1 MSEEVNLSEES
12 NNSENEANNPEN
24 EANNSENEP
33 LDQKE
38 LLEDVAEIRQ
48 MIHQQ
53 RFAECNPMLFAIIK
67 NCPNQ
72 QPYIHRLVQGLLS
85 TVIANLSLFQRK
97 KMSSVMLGF
106 LKQDAKAIKEFEIPE
121 TTPETRAKL
130 VSEAIS
136 ELDQFLVDVEMDIRS
151 ELGVFKDLKKKG
163 EEIDVK
169 EVKPT
174 LEKFVSREA
183 MLFLNHDLSKE
194 EQDQASA
201 TLYQEWEECR
211 EKIFGRFVSSGHWN
225 DEERAEVKDTILSP
239 TVDSLTSQLLV
250 SAITLSAA
258 TVFDMGKF
266 TLLYDIYRQ
275 TDDDEVKVRALLGWL
290 LVSMNSSC
298 YEQHPDFLSFAEQLT
313 EDCKNDSDL
322 LAEIIKAQKML
333 AVTVFSEQKSI
344 DYTNDIMSSLSKR
357 FLGDLKNKVADL
369 LEADEDMR
377 NIFGVEDDEE
387 TSDEESPIR
396 SVDINTDEDGDPAL
410 NVGVDSPL
418 SMDEMMDKGI
428 DILLPQ
434 FKMLRDQTEF
444 FTHLYNWFMPFYLKN
459 PHITEALGF
468 VDEKRKFCKAF
479 CSTARSCPADAY
491 SLANLIVSH
500 PNEIPENIVDCYDDP
515 EDEEDGSKPADEEEI
530 VNEFFKEPEEHRAK
544 RIRINYIRN
553 LLRFSK
559 FYKEKD
565 ELFTILDELDDDK
578 PAYAVLAG
586 PLFQDEF
593 FDKYRMAIARYSF
606 RREFPDMVDVMLE
619 GVPCDTLEMHF
630 MKGWVCMQKEDD
642 HSLRMAVDHFKEMLK
657 MQPDM
662 KPVYLQ
668 LGICYRKLCQV
679 DEYLENFDKLME
691 FKDSFSEEE
700 LFELKLE
707 KLKFIVMNNRLEE
720 AMPLAYELDYTHPE
734 SQMAGALLTQLL
746 IKIGGEHTEGNFQ
759 KAHQRL
765 DEYFAEVNELF
776 GSFEKMKK
784 SGKDPKNMMMQAMD
798 LFFKMMKND
807 KAAEAYNN
815 YSLGLLA
822 LIEHQP
828 KKAVGPFFRA
838 YAYYEDKDQDVF
850 FEVLREDY
858 KWLKN
863 YGCSFTDIM
872 IIYNQ
877 VVAEHQQ
884 SQEELKKY
892 ADKSE

>member
-12 NNSENEANNPEN
+12 NNPE
-24 EANNSENEP
+24 EDV
-33 LDQKE
+33 LDQDF
-38 LLEDVAEIRQ
+38 LLEKVDEMRDL
-48 MIHQQ
+48 IHQQ
-53 RFAECNPMLFAIIK
+53 RFTECKPILVAIFE
-67 NCPNQ
+67 NCPNHKQ
-72 QPYIHRLVQGLLS
+72 YMRRLMHGLLK
-85 TVIANLSLFQRK
+85 TVLANMSLLQCK
-97 KMSSVMLGF
+97 KLPDDMLGF
-106 LKQDAKAIKEFEIPE
+106 LKQYVKPSEELDIPE
-121 TTPETRAKL
+121 MTPEARTKFVFGA
-130 VSEAIS
+130 VS
-136 ELDQFLVDVEMDIRS
+136 ELDQLLVDIEMDIRS
-151 ELGVFKDLKKKG
+151 DQGIFKDLKKQG
-163 EEIDVK
+163 EAIDIK

-201 TLYQEWEECR
+201 RLYQEWEEYR
-211 EKIFGRFVSSGHWN
+211 EKIFDRFVSSGYWN
-225 DEERAEVKDTILSP
+225 NEERAVVKDTILSP

-266 TLLYDIYRQ
+266 TLLYDIYRLA
-275 TDDDEVKVRALLGWL
+275 DDDEVKVRALLGWL
-290 LVSMNSSC
+290 LVSTNCGS
-298 YEQHPDFLSFAEQLT
+298 YEQQPDFRSFAEQLT
-313 EDCKNDSDL
+313 EDCKNDPDL

-344 DYTNDIMSSLSKR
+344 DYTNDIMASLSKR
-357 FLGDLKNKVADL
+357 FLDDLRDKVADL

-377 NIFGVEDDEE
+377 NIFGIEDDEE
-387 TSDEESPIR
+387 TSEESPIR
-396 SVDINTDEDGDPAL
+396 SDDTNTDEDRIPNLDA
-410 NVGVDSPL
+410 DIESPL

-459 PHITEALGF
+459 PHITEALRF

-515 EDEEDGSKPADEEEI
+515 EDEEDGSESADEEEI
-530 VNEFFKEPEEHRAK
+530 VKEFFNEPEEHRAK

-553 LLRFSK
+553 LMRFSK
-559 FYKEKD
+559 FYTAKD
-565 ELFTILDELDDDK
+565 EIFNIFDELDDDK

-606 RREFPDMVDVMLE
+606 RREFPDLVEVMLE

-630 MKGWVCMQKEDD
+630 MKGWVCMQKGDN
-642 HSLRMAVDHFKEMLK
+642 HSLRMAVDHFKKMLK
-657 MQPDM
+657 IKPDM
-662 KPVYLQ
+662 KQVYLQ
-668 LGICYRKLCQV
+668 LGTCYRNLIQV

-700 LFELKLE
+700 LFELKLD
-707 KLKFIVMNNRLEE
+707 KLKFIVMNNRFEE

-734 SQMAGALLTQLL
+734 NQMAGALLTQLL
-746 IKIGGEHTEGNFQ
+746 IKIGGEHAEENFQ

-784 SGKDPKNMMMQAMD
+784 AGKDTKNMMMQAMD

-807 KAAEAYNN
+807 KLAEAYNN

-828 KKAVGPFFRA
+828 KKAMGPFFRV
-838 YAYYEDKDQDVF
+838 YAYYVEKDEDVF
-850 FEVLREDY
+850 FEALKEDY

-863 YGCSFTDIM
+863 YGCSYTDLM

-877 VVAEHQQ
+877 VVAEHQK
-884 SQEELKKY
+884 SQEEIKKY

>member
-12 NNSENEANNPEN
+12 NNPE
-24 EANNSENEP
+24 EDV
-33 LDQKE
+33 LDQDF
-38 LLEDVAEIRQ
+38 LLEKVDEMRDL
-48 MIHQQ
+48 IHQQ
-53 RFAECNPMLFAIIK
+53 RFTECKPILVAIFE
-67 NCPNQ
+67 NCPNHKQ
-72 QPYIHRLVQGLLS
+72 YMRRLMHGLLK
-85 TVIANLSLFQRK
+85 TVLANMSLLQCK
-97 KMSSVMLGF
+97 KLPDDMLGF
-106 LKQDAKAIKEFEIPE
+106 LKQYVKPSEELDIPE
-121 TTPETRAKL
+121 MTPEARTKFVFGA
-130 VSEAIS
+130 VS
-136 ELDQFLVDVEMDIRS
+136 ELDQLLVDIEMDIRS
-151 ELGVFKDLKKKG
+151 DQGIFKDLKKQG
-163 EEIDVK
+163 EAIDIK

-201 TLYQEWEECR
+201 RLYQEWEEYR
-211 EKIFGRFVSSGHWN
+211 EKIFDRFVSSGYWN
-225 DEERAEVKDTILSP
+225 NEERAVVKDTILSP

-266 TLLYDIYRQ
+266 TLLYDIYRLA
-275 TDDDEVKVRALLGWL
+275 DDDEVKVRALLGWL
-290 LVSMNSSC
+290 LVSTNCGS
-298 YEQHPDFLSFAEQLT
+298 YEQQPDFRSFAEQLT

-344 DYTNDIMSSLSKR
+344 DYTNDIMASLSKR
-357 FLGDLKNKVADL
+357 FLDDLRDKVADL

-377 NIFGVEDDEE
+377 NIFGIEDDEE
-387 TSDEESPIR
+387 TSEESPIR
-396 SVDINTDEDGDPAL
+396 SDDTNTDEDRIPNLDA
-410 NVGVDSPL
+410 DIESPL

-515 EDEEDGSKPADEEEI
+515 EDEEDGSESADEEEI
-530 VNEFFKEPEEHRAK
+530 VKEFFNEPEEHRAK

-553 LLRFSK
+553 LMRFSK
-559 FYKEKD
+559 FYTAKD
-565 ELFTILDELDDDK
+565 EIFNIFDELDDDK

-606 RREFPDMVDVMLE
+606 RREFPDLVEVMLE

-630 MKGWVCMQKEDD
+630 MKGWVCMQKGDN
-642 HSLRMAVDHFKEMLK
+642 HSLRMAVDHFKKMLK
-657 MQPDM
+657 IKPDM
-662 KPVYLQ
+662 KQVYLQ
-668 LGICYRKLCQV
+668 LGTCYRNLIQV
-679 DEYLENFDKLME
+679 DEYLDNFDKLME

-700 LFELKLE
+700 LFELKLD
-707 KLKFIVMNNRLEE
+707 KLKFIVMNNRFEE

-734 SQMAGALLTQLL
+734 NQMAGALLTQLL
-746 IKIGGEHTEGNFQ
+746 IKIGGEHAEENFQ

-784 SGKDPKNMMMQAMD
+784 AGKDTKNMMMQAMD

-807 KAAEAYNN
+807 KLAEAYNN

-828 KKAVGPFFRA
+828 KKAMGPFFRV
-838 YAYYEDKDQDVF
+838 YAYYVEKDENVF
-850 FEVLREDY
+850 FEALKEDY

-863 YGCSFTDIM
+863 YGCSYTDLM

-877 VVAEHQQ
+877 VVAEHQK
-884 SQEELKKY
+884 SQEEIKKY

>member
-12 NNSENEANNPEN
+12 NSQEEV
-24 EANNSENEP
+24 
-33 LDQKE
+33 LDQDF
-38 LLEDVAEIRQ
+38 LLEKVDEMRDL
-48 MIHQQ
+48 IHQQ
-53 RFAECNPMLFAIIK
+53 RFAECKPMLVAIFE
-67 NCPNQ
+67 NCPNHKQ
-72 QPYIHRLVQGLLS
+72 YMRRLMHGLLT
-85 TVIANLSLFQRK
+85 TVLANMSLLQRK
-97 KMSSVMLGF
+97 KLPDDMLGI
-106 LKQDAKAIKEFEIPE
+106 LKQYVKPSEELDIPE
-121 TTPETRAKL
+121 MTPEARTKFVFGA
-130 VSEAIS
+130 VS
-136 ELDQFLVDVEMDIRS
+136 ELDQLLVDIEMDIRS
-151 ELGVFKDLKKKG
+151 EQGIFQDLKKQG
-163 EEIDVK
+163 EAIDIK

-201 TLYQEWEECR
+201 RLYQEWEEYR
-211 EKIFGRFVSSGHWN
+211 EKIFGRFVSSGYWN
-225 DEERAEVKDTILSP
+225 DEERAVVKDTILSP

-266 TLLYDIYRQ
+266 TLLYDIYRLA
-275 TDDDEVKVRALLGWL
+275 DDDEVKVRALLGWL
-290 LVSMNSSC
+290 LVSTNCGC
-298 YEQHPDFLSFAEQLT
+298 YEQQPDFRSFAEQLT

-369 LEADEDMR
+369 LDADEDMR
-377 NIFGVEDDEE
+377 NLFGIDEDEE
-387 TSDEESPIR
+387 TSEEESPIR
-396 SVDINTDEDGDPAL
+396 SVDINTDEDGVDNL
-410 NVGVDSPL
+410 NVDVDSPL

-434 FKMLRDQTEF
+434 FKMLRDQTDF

-459 PHITEALGF
+459 PHVTEALGF

-491 SLANLIVSH
+491 SLANLIISH

-515 EDEEDGSKPADEEEI
+515 EDEGDGSEPADEEEI
-530 VNEFFKEPEEHRAK
+530 VNEFFKEPGEHRAK

-559 FYKEKD
+559 FYTAKD
-565 ELFTILDELDDDK
+565 EIFNILDELDDDK

-606 RREFPDMVDVMLE
+606 RREFPDLVDVLLK
-619 GVPCDTLEMHF
+619 GVPCDSLEMHF
-630 MKGWVCMQKEDD
+630 MKGWVCMQKGDN
-642 HSLRMAVDHFKEMLK
+642 HSLRMAVDHFKKMLK
-657 MQPDM
+657 IKPDM
-662 KPVYLQ
+662 KQVYLQ
-668 LGICYRKLCQV
+668 LGICYRNLCLV
-679 DEYLENFDKLME
+679 DEYLENFDKLLK

-700 LFELKLE
+700 LIELKLD
-707 KLKFIVMNNRLEE
+707 KLKFLVMNNRLEE
-720 AMPLAYELDYTHPE
+720 AMPLAYELDYTHPDN
-734 SQMAGALLTQLL
+734 QMAGALLTQLL
-746 IKIGGEHTEGNFQ
+746 IKIGGEHAEENFQ

-784 SGKDPKNMMMQAMD
+784 EGKDTKNMMMQAMD

-807 KAAEAYNN
+807 KLAEALNN

-828 KKAVGPFFRA
+828 KKAMGPLFRA
-838 YAYYEDKDQDVF
+838 YVYYLGKDENLF
-850 FEVLREDY
+850 FKILMEDY

-863 YGCSFTDIM
+863 YGCSYTDLM

-884 SQEELKKY
+884 TEDELKKY

>member
-12 NNSENEANNPEN
+12 NNPE
-24 EANNSENEP
+24 EVLA
-33 LDQKE
+33 QKE
-38 LLEDVAEIRQ
+38 LLEDVVEIRQ

-67 NCPNQ
+67 NSPNHL
-72 QPYIHRLVQGLLS
+72 PYIHRLVQGLLS
-85 TVIANLSLFQRK
+85 TVIASLSLFQRK
-97 KMSSVMLGF
+97 KISTEMLGF
-106 LKQDAKAIKEFEIPE
+106 LKLDAKAVKEFKIPE
-121 TTPETRAKL
+121 TTPEGRAKL

-136 ELDQFLVDVEMDIRS
+136 ELDQFLVDIEMDIRS
-151 ELGVFKDLKKKG
+151 EQGVFKDLKKQG
-163 EEIDVK
+163 EAIDIK

-201 TLYQEWEECR
+201 RLYQEWEEYR
-211 EKIFGRFVSSGHWN
+211 EKIFDRFVSSGYWN
-225 DEERAEVKDTILSP
+225 DEERAAVKDTILSP

-266 TLLYDIYRQ
+266 TLLYDIYRLA
-275 TDDDEVKVRALLGWL
+275 DDDEVKVRALLGWL
-290 LVSMNSSC
+290 LVSTNCGC
-298 YEQHPDFLSFAEQLT
+298 YEQQPDFRSFAEQLT
-313 EDCKNDSDL
+313 EDCKNDPDL

-344 DYTNDIMSSLSKR
+344 DYTNDIMASLSNR
-357 FLGDLKNKVADL
+357 FLGNLKNKVADL

-377 NIFGVEDDEE
+377 NIFEIDEDEE
-387 TSDEESPIR
+387 TSEESPIR
-396 SVDINTDEDGDPAL
+396 SVDINTDEDGIDNLDA
-410 NVGVDSPL
+410 DIESPL

-515 EDEEDGSKPADEEEI
+515 EDEGDGSESADEEEI
-530 VNEFFKEPEEHRAK
+530 VNEFFKEPGEHRAK

-559 FYKEKD
+559 FYTAKD
-565 ELFTILDELDDDK
+565 EVFNILDELDDDK

-606 RREFPDMVDVMLE
+606 RREFPDLVEVMLE

-630 MKGWVCMQKEDD
+630 MKGWVCMQKGDS
-642 HSLRMAVDHFKEMLK
+642 HSLCMAVDHFKKMLK
-657 MQPDM
+657 IKPDM
-662 KPVYLQ
+662 KQVYLQ
-668 LGICYRKLCQV
+668 LGICYRNLIQV

-700 LFELKLE
+700 LFELKLD
-707 KLKFIVMNNRLEE
+707 KLKFIVMNNRFEE

-734 SQMAGALLTQLL
+734 NQMAGALLTQLL
-746 IKIGGEHTEGNFQ
+746 IKIGGEHAEENFQ

-784 SGKDPKNMMMQAMD
+784 EGKDTKNMMMQAMD

-807 KAAEAYNN
+807 KLAEAYNN

-828 KKAVGPFFRA
+828 KKAMGPFFRA
-838 YAYYEDKDQDVF
+838 YAYYVEKDENVF
-850 FEVLREDY
+850 FEALKEDY

-863 YGCSFTDIM
+863 YGCSYTDLM

-877 VVAEHQQ
+877 VVAEHQK
-884 SQEELKKY
+884 SQEEIKKY

>member
-12 NNSENEANNPEN
+12 NNPE
-24 EANNSENEP
+24 EV
-33 LDQKE
+33 LDQDE
-38 LLEDVAEIRQ
+38 LLEKIDEMRQ
-48 MIHQQ
+48 LIHQQ
-53 RFAECNPMLFAIIK
+53 RFTECKPLLVAVFTPLPSNK
-67 NCPNQ
+67 QYVN
-72 QPYIHRLVQGLLS
+72 RLLQSLL
-85 TVIANLSLFQRK
+85 TALAANMSLFQRK
-97 KMSSVMLGF
+97 KIPDGVFGF
-106 LKQDAKAIKEFEIPE
+106 PLQHIKSFEELDIPE
-121 TTPETRAKL
+121 MTPETRAKYI
-130 VSEAIS
+130 SSAIS
-136 ELDQFLVDVEMDIRS
+136 GLDQLLEDIEMDIRS
-151 ELGVFKDLKKKG
+151 DQGVFKDLKKQG
-163 EEIDVK
+163 EAIDIK

-201 TLYQEWEECR
+201 RLYQEWEEYR
-211 EKIFGRFVSSGHWN
+211 EKIFGRFVSSGHWT
-225 DEERAEVKDTILSP
+225 DEECAAVKDTILSP

-266 TLLYDIYRQ
+266 TLLYDIYRLA
-275 TDDDEVKVRALLGWL
+275 DDDEVKVRALLGWL
-290 LVSMNSSC
+290 LVSTNCGC
-298 YEQHPDFLSFAEQLT
+298 YEQQPDFRSFAEQLT
-313 EDCKNDSDL
+313 EDCKNDPDL
-322 LAEIIKAQKML
+322 LADIIKAQKML

-369 LEADEDMR
+369 LDADEDMR
-377 NIFGVEDDEE
+377 NLFEIDEDEE
-387 TSDEESPIR
+387 TSEEESPIR
-396 SVDINTDEDGDPAL
+396 SVDINTDEDGVDNL

-434 FKMLRDQTEF
+434 FKMLRDQTDF

-459 PHITEALGF
+459 PHVTEALGF

-491 SLANLIVSH
+491 SLANLIISH

-515 EDEEDGSKPADEEEI
+515 EDEGDGSEPADEEEI
-530 VNEFFKEPEEHRAK
+530 VNEFFKEPGEHRAK

-559 FYKEKD
+559 FYKGKD

-606 RREFPDMVDVMLE
+606 RREFPDMVEVMLE

-642 HSLRMAVDHFKEMLK
+642 HSLRMAVSHFKEMLK

-662 KPVYLQ
+662 KQVYLQ
-668 LGICYRKLCQV
+668 LGICYRNLIQV

-700 LFELKLE
+700 LFELKLD
-707 KLKFIVMNNRLEE
+707 KLKFIVMNNRFEE

-734 SQMAGALLTQLL
+734 NQMAGALLTQLL
-746 IKIGGEHTEGNFQ
+746 IKIGGEHAEENFQ

-765 DEYFAEVNELF
+765 DEYFAEANELF

-784 SGKDPKNMMMQAMD
+784 EGKDTKNMMMQAMD

-828 KKAVGPFFRA
+828 KKALEPFFRA
-838 YAYYEDKDQDVF
+838 YAYYVEKDENVF
-850 FEVLREDY
+850 FEALKEDY

-863 YGCSFTDIM
+863 YGCSYTDLM

-884 SQEELKKY
+884 TEDELKKY

>member
-12 NNSENEANNPEN
+12 NNPE
-24 EANNSENEP
+24 EDV
-33 LDQKE
+33 LDQDF
-38 LLEDVAEIRQ
+38 LLEKVDEMRDL
-48 MIHQQ
+48 IHQQ
-53 RFAECNPMLFAIIK
+53 RFAECRPMLVAIFE
-67 NCPNQ
+67 NCPNHKQ
-72 QPYIHRLVQGLLS
+72 YMRRLMHGLLT
-85 TVIANLSLFQRK
+85 TVLANMSLLQRK
-97 KMSSVMLGF
+97 KLPDDMLGI
-106 LKQDAKAIKEFEIPE
+106 LKQYVKPSEELDIPE
-121 TTPETRAKL
+121 MTPEARTEFVFGA
-130 VSEAIS
+130 VS
-136 ELDQFLVDVEMDIRS
+136 ELDQLLEDIEMDIRS
-151 ELGVFKDLKKKG
+151 EQGIFKDLKKQG
-163 EEIDVK
+163 EAIDIK

-194 EQDQASA
+194 DQDQASA
-201 TLYQEWEECR
+201 RLYQEWEEYR
-211 EKIFGRFVSSGHWN
+211 EKIFDRFVSSGYWN
-225 DEERAEVKDTILSP
+225 DEERAVVKDTILSP

-266 TLLYDIYRQ
+266 TLLYDIYRLA
-275 TDDDEVKVRALLGWL
+275 DDDEVKVRALLGWL
-290 LVSMNSSC
+290 LVSTNCGC
-298 YEQHPDFLSFAEQLT
+298 YEQQPDFRSFAEQLT
-313 EDCKNDSDL
+313 EDCKNDPDL

-357 FLGDLKNKVADL
+357 FLGDLKDKVADL
-369 LEADEDMR
+369 LEADEDMK
-377 NIFGVEDDEE
+377 NIFGIEDDEE
-387 TSDEESPIR
+387 TSEESPIR
-396 SVDINTDEDGDPAL
+396 SVDINTDEDGIL
-410 NVGVDSPL
+410 NLDVDMDSPL

-434 FKMLRDQTEF
+434 FKMLRDQTDF

-491 SLANLIVSH
+491 SLANLIISH

-515 EDEEDGSKPADEEEI
+515 EDEGDGSEPADEEEI
-530 VNEFFKEPEEHRAK
+530 VNEFFKEPGEHRAK

-606 RREFPDMVDVMLE
+606 RREFPDLVEVMLE

-630 MKGWVCMQKEDD
+630 MKGWVCMQKGDN
-642 HSLRMAVDHFKEMLK
+642 HSLCMAVDHFKKMLK
-657 MQPDM
+657 IKPDM
-662 KPVYLQ
+662 KQVYLQ
-668 LGICYRKLCQV
+668 LGICYRNLIQV

-700 LFELKLE
+700 LFELKLD
-707 KLKFIVMNNRLEE
+707 KLKFIVMNNRFEE

-734 SQMAGALLTQLL
+734 NQMAGALLTQLL
-746 IKIGGEHTEGNFQ
+746 IKIGGEHAEENFQ

-765 DEYFAEVNELF
+765 DEYFAEANELF

-784 SGKDPKNMMMQAMD
+784 EGKDTKNMMMQAMD

-828 KKAVGPFFRA
+828 KKAMGPFFRA
-838 YAYYEDKDQDVF
+838 YAYYVEKDENVF
-850 FEVLREDY
+850 FEALKEDY
-858 KWLKN
+858 KWLKD
-863 YGCSFTDIM
+863 YGCSYTDLM

-877 VVAEHQQ
+877 VVAEHQK
-884 SQEELKKY
+884 SQEEIKKY

>member
-12 NNSENEANNPEN
+12 NNTEEDV
-24 EANNSENEP
+24 
-33 LDQKE
+33 LDQDF
-38 LLEDVAEIRQ
+38 LLEKVDEMRDL
-48 MIHQQ
+48 IHQQ
-53 RFAECNPMLFAIIK
+53 RFTECKPILVAIFE
-67 NCPNQ
+67 NCPNHKQ
-72 QPYIHRLVQGLLS
+72 YMRRLMHGLLK
-85 TVIANLSLFQRK
+85 TVLANMSLLQCK
-97 KMSSVMLGF
+97 KLPDDMLGF
-106 LKQDAKAIKEFEIPE
+106 LKQYVKPSEELDIPE
-121 TTPETRAKL
+121 MTPEARTKFVFGA
-130 VSEAIS
+130 VS
-136 ELDQFLVDVEMDIRS
+136 ELDQLLVDIEMDIRS
-151 ELGVFKDLKKKG
+151 DLGIFKDLKKQG
-163 EEIDVK
+163 EAIDIK

-201 TLYQEWEECR
+201 RLYQEWEEYR
-211 EKIFGRFVSSGHWN
+211 EKIFDRFVSSGYWN
-225 DEERAEVKDTILSP
+225 NEERAVVKDTILSP

-266 TLLYDIYRQ
+266 TLLYDIYRLA
-275 TDDDEVKVRALLGWL
+275 DDDEVKVRALLGWL
-290 LVSMNSSC
+290 LVSTNCGC
-298 YEQHPDFLSFAEQLT
+298 YEQQPDFRSFAEQLT
-313 EDCKNDSDL
+313 EDCKNDPDL

-344 DYTNDIMSSLSKR
+344 DYTNDIMASLSKR
-357 FLGDLKNKVADL
+357 FLDDLRDKVADL

-377 NIFGVEDDEE
+377 NIFGIEDDEE
-387 TSDEESPIR
+387 TSEESPIR
-396 SVDINTDEDGDPAL
+396 SDDTNTDEDRIPNLDA
-410 NVGVDSPL
+410 DIESPL

-515 EDEEDGSKPADEEEI
+515 EDEEDGSESADEEEI
-530 VNEFFKEPEEHRAK
+530 VKEFFNEPEEHRAK

-553 LLRFSK
+553 LMRFSK
-559 FYKEKD
+559 FYTAKD
-565 ELFTILDELDDDK
+565 EIFNIFDELDDDK

-606 RREFPDMVDVMLE
+606 RREFPDLVEVMLE

-630 MKGWVCMQKEDD
+630 MKGWVCMQKGDN
-642 HSLRMAVDHFKEMLK
+642 HSLRMAVDHFKKMLK
-657 MQPDM
+657 IKPDM
-662 KPVYLQ
+662 KQVYLQ
-668 LGICYRKLCQV
+668 LGTCYRNLIQV

-700 LFELKLE
+700 LFELKLD
-707 KLKFIVMNNRLEE
+707 KLKFIVMNNRFEE

-734 SQMAGALLTQLL
+734 NQMAGALLTQLL
-746 IKIGGEHTEGNFQ
+746 IKIGGEHAEENFQ

-784 SGKDPKNMMMQAMD
+784 AGKDTKNMMMQAMD

-807 KAAEAYNN
+807 KLAEAYNN

-828 KKAVGPFFRA
+828 KKAMGPFFRV
-838 YAYYEDKDQDVF
+838 YAYYVEKDENVF
-850 FEVLREDY
+850 FEALKEDY

-863 YGCSFTDIM
+863 YGCSYTDLM

-877 VVAEHQQ
+877 VVAEHQK
-884 SQEELKKY
+884 SQEEIKKY

>member
-12 NNSENEANNPEN
+12 NNPE
-24 EANNSENEP
+24 EDV
-33 LDQKE
+33 LDQDF
-38 LLEDVAEIRQ
+38 LLEKVDEMRDL
-48 MIHQQ
+48 IHQQ
-53 RFAECNPMLFAIIK
+53 RFTECKPILVAIFE
-67 NCPNQ
+67 NCPNHKQ
-72 QPYIHRLVQGLLS
+72 YMRRLMHGLLK
-85 TVIANLSLFQRK
+85 TVLANMSLLQCK
-97 KMSSVMLGF
+97 KLPDDMLGF
-106 LKQDAKAIKEFEIPE
+106 LKQYVKPSEELDIPE
-121 TTPETRAKL
+121 MTPEARTKFVFGA
-130 VSEAIS
+130 VSEL
-136 ELDQFLVDVEMDIRS
+136 EQLLVDIEMDIRS
-151 ELGVFKDLKKKG
+151 DQGIFKDLKKQG
-163 EEIDVK
+163 EAIDIK

-201 TLYQEWEECR
+201 RLYQEWEEYR
-211 EKIFGRFVSSGHWN
+211 EKIFDRFVSSGYWN
-225 DEERAEVKDTILSP
+225 NEERAVVKDTILSP

-266 TLLYDIYRQ
+266 TLLYDIYRLA
-275 TDDDEVKVRALLGWL
+275 DDDEVKVRALLGWL
-290 LVSMNSSC
+290 LVSTNCGS
-298 YEQHPDFLSFAEQLT
+298 YEQQPDFRSFAEQLT
-313 EDCKNDSDL
+313 EDCKNDPDL

-344 DYTNDIMSSLSKR
+344 DYTNDIMASLSKR
-357 FLGDLKNKVADL
+357 FLDDLRDKVADL

-377 NIFGVEDDEE
+377 NIFGIEDDEE
-387 TSDEESPIR
+387 TSEESPIR
-396 SVDINTDEDGDPAL
+396 SDDTNTDEDRIPNLDA
-410 NVGVDSPL
+410 DIESPL

-515 EDEEDGSKPADEEEI
+515 EDEEDGSESADEEEI
-530 VNEFFKEPEEHRAK
+530 VKEFFNEPEEHRAK

-553 LLRFSK
+553 LMRFSK
-559 FYKEKD
+559 FYTAKD
-565 ELFTILDELDDDK
+565 EIFNIFDELDDDK

-606 RREFPDMVDVMLE
+606 RREFPDLVEVMLE

-630 MKGWVCMQKEDD
+630 MKGWVCMQKGDN
-642 HSLRMAVDHFKEMLK
+642 HSLRMAVDHFKKMLK
-657 MQPDM
+657 IKPDM
-662 KPVYLQ
+662 KQVYLQ
-668 LGICYRKLCQV
+668 LGTCYRNLIQV

-700 LFELKLE
+700 LFELKLD
-707 KLKFIVMNNRLEE
+707 KLKFIVMNNRFEE

-734 SQMAGALLTQLL
+734 NQMAGALLTQLL
-746 IKIGGEHTEGNFQ
+746 IKIGGEHAEENFQ

-784 SGKDPKNMMMQAMD
+784 AGKDTKNMMMQAMD

-807 KAAEAYNN
+807 KLAEAYNN

-828 KKAVGPFFRA
+828 KKAMGPFFRV
-838 YAYYEDKDQDVF
+838 YAYYVEKDENVF
-850 FEVLREDY
+850 FEALKEDY

-863 YGCSFTDIM
+863 YGCSYTDLM

-877 VVAEHQQ
+877 VVAEHQK
-884 SQEELKKY
+884 SQEEIKKY

>member
-12 NNSENEANNPEN
+12 NNPE
-24 EANNSENEP
+24 EDV
-33 LDQKE
+33 LDQDF
-38 LLEDVAEIRQ
+38 LLEKVDEMRQ
-48 MIHQQ
+48 LIHQQ
-53 RFAECNPMLFAIIK
+53 RFSECKPMLVEVFTPFSSNKQYINRLMQNLLTSLFA
-67 NCPNQ
+67 NM
-72 QPYIHRLVQGLLS
+72 
-85 TVIANLSLFQRK
+85 SLFQRK
-97 KMSSVMLGF
+97 KIPDGVFGIPIQHNKS
-106 LKQDAKAIKEFEIPE
+106 FEELDIPE
-121 TTPETRAKL
+121 MTPEARAKYI
-130 VSEAIS
+130 SNAIS
-136 ELDQFLVDVEMDIRS
+136 ELDQLLEDIEMDIRS
-151 ELGVFKDLKKKG
+151 EQGIFKDLKKQG
-163 EEIDVK
+163 EEIDIK

-201 TLYQEWEECR
+201 RLYQEWEEYR
-211 EKIFGRFVSSGHWN
+211 EKIFDRFVSSGYWN
-225 DEERAEVKDTILSP
+225 DEERAVVKDTILSP

-266 TLLYDIYRQ
+266 TLLYDIYRLA
-275 TDDDEVKVRALLGWL
+275 DDDEVKVRALLGWL
-290 LVSMNSSC
+290 LVSTNCGS
-298 YEQHPDFLSFAEQLT
+298 YEQQPDFRSFAEQLT

-344 DYTNDIMSSLSKR
+344 DYTNDIMASLSKR
-357 FLGDLKNKVADL
+357 FLDDLRDKVADL

-377 NIFGVEDDEE
+377 NIFGIEDDEE
-387 TSDEESPIR
+387 TSEESPIR
-396 SVDINTDEDGDPAL
+396 SDDTNTDKDGIPNLDA
-410 NVGVDSPL
+410 DIESPL

-491 SLANLIVSH
+491 SLANLIISH

-515 EDEEDGSKPADEEEI
+515 EDEGDGCEPADEEEI
-530 VNEFFKEPEEHRAK
+530 VNEFFNEPEEHRAK

-553 LLRFSK
+553 LMRFSK
-559 FYKEKD
+559 FYTAKD
-565 ELFTILDELDDDK
+565 EIFNILDELDDDK

-606 RREFPDMVDVMLE
+606 RREFPDLVEVMLE

-630 MKGWVCMQKEDD
+630 MKGWVCMQKGDN
-642 HSLRMAVDHFKEMLK
+642 HSLRIAVDHFKKMLK
-657 MQPDM
+657 IKPDM
-662 KPVYLQ
+662 KQVYLQ
-668 LGICYRKLCQV
+668 LGTCYRNLIQV

-700 LFELKLE
+700 LFELKLD
-707 KLKFIVMNNRLEE
+707 KLKFIVMNNRFEE

-734 SQMAGALLTQLL
+734 NQMAGALLTQLL
-746 IKIGGEHTEGNFQ
+746 IKIGGKHAEENFQ

-784 SGKDPKNMMMQAMD
+784 AGKDTKNMMMQAMD

-807 KAAEAYNN
+807 KLAEAYNN

-828 KKAVGPFFRA
+828 KKAMGPFFRV
-838 YAYYEDKDQDVF
+838 YAYYVEKDENVF
-850 FEVLREDY
+850 FEALKEDY

-863 YGCSFTDIM
+863 YGCSYTDLM

-877 VVAEHQQ
+877 VVAEHQK
-884 SQEELKKY
+884 SQEEIKKY

>member
-12 NNSENEANNPEN
+12 NNPE
-24 EANNSENEP
+24 EV
-33 LDQKE
+33 LDQDE
-38 LLEDVAEIRQ
+38 LLEKIDEMRQ
-48 MIHQQ
+48 LIHQQ
-53 RFAECNPMLFAIIK
+53 RFTECKPLLVAVFTPLPSNK
-67 NCPNQ
+67 QYVN
-72 QPYIHRLVQGLLS
+72 RLLQSLL
-85 TVIANLSLFQRK
+85 TALAANMSLFQRK
-97 KMSSVMLGF
+97 KIPDGVFGF
-106 LKQDAKAIKEFEIPE
+106 PLQHIKSFEELDIPE
-121 TTPETRAKL
+121 MTPETRAKYI
-130 VSEAIS
+130 SSAIS
-136 ELDQFLVDVEMDIRS
+136 GLDQLLEDIEMDIRS
-151 ELGVFKDLKKKG
+151 DQGVFKDLKKQG
-163 EEIDVK
+163 EAIDIK

-201 TLYQEWEECR
+201 RLYQEWEEYR
-211 EKIFGRFVSSGHWN
+211 EKIFGRFVSSGHWT
-225 DEERAEVKDTILSP
+225 DEECAAVKDTILSP

-290 LVSMNSSC
+290 LVSMNSSY
-298 YEQHPDFLSFAEQLT
+298 YEQQPDFRSFAEQLT
-313 EDCKNDSDL
+313 EDCKNDQDL
-322 LAEIIKAQKML
+322 LADIIKAQKML

-369 LEADEDMR
+369 LDADEDMR
-377 NIFGVEDDEE
+377 NLFEIDEDEE
-387 TSDEESPIR
+387 TSEEESPIR
-396 SVDINTDEDGDPAL
+396 SVDINTDEDGVDNL

-434 FKMLRDQTEF
+434 FKMLRDQTDF

-459 PHITEALGF
+459 PHVTEALGF

-491 SLANLIVSH
+491 SLANLIISH

-515 EDEEDGSKPADEEEI
+515 EDEGDGSEPADEEEI
-530 VNEFFKEPEEHRAK
+530 VNEFFKEPGEHRAK

-559 FYKEKD
+559 FYKGKD

-606 RREFPDMVDVMLE
+606 RREFPDMVEVMLE

-642 HSLRMAVDHFKEMLK
+642 HSLRMAVSHFKEMLK

-662 KPVYLQ
+662 KQVYLQ
-668 LGICYRKLCQV
+668 LGICYRNLIQV

-700 LFELKLE
+700 LFELKLD
-707 KLKFIVMNNRLEE
+707 KLKFIVMNNRFEE

-734 SQMAGALLTQLL
+734 NQMAGALLTQLL
-746 IKIGGEHTEGNFQ
+746 IKIGGEHAEENFQ

-765 DEYFAEVNELF
+765 DEYFAEANELF

-784 SGKDPKNMMMQAMD
+784 EGKDTKNMMMQAMD

-828 KKAVGPFFRA
+828 KKALEPFFRA
-838 YAYYEDKDQDVF
+838 YAYYVEKDENVF
-850 FEVLREDY
+850 FEALKEDY

-863 YGCSFTDIM
+863 YGCSYTDLM

-884 SQEELKKY
+884 TEDELKKY

>member
-12 NNSENEANNPEN
+12 NNPE
-24 EANNSENEP
+24 EDV
-33 LDQKE
+33 LDQDF
-38 LLEDVAEIRQ
+38 LLEKVDEMRDL
-48 MIHQQ
+48 IHQQ
-53 RFAECNPMLFAIIK
+53 RFSECKPMLVEVFTPFSSNKQYINRLLQSLLTSLFA
-67 NCPNQ
+67 NM
-72 QPYIHRLVQGLLS
+72 
-85 TVIANLSLFQRK
+85 SLFQRK
-97 KMSSVMLGF
+97 KIPDGVFGF
-106 LKQDAKAIKEFEIPE
+106 PIQHNKSFEELDIPE
-121 TTPETRAKL
+121 MPPEARAKY
-130 VSEAIS
+130 IS
-136 ELDQFLVDVEMDIRS
+136 STISGLDQLLVDVEMDIRS
-151 ELGVFKDLKKKG
+151 DQGVFKDLKKLG
-163 EEIDVK
+163 EEIDIK
-169 EVKPT
+169 EVKST

-201 TLYQEWEECR
+201 RLYQEWEECR
-211 EKIFGRFVSSGHWN
+211 EKIFGRFVSSGYWN
-225 DEERAEVKDTILSP
+225 DEERAAVKDTILSP

-290 LVSMNSSC
+290 LVSTNCGC
-298 YEQHPDFLSFAEQLT
+298 YEQHPDFRSFAEQLT

-369 LEADEDMR
+369 LDADEDMR
-377 NIFGVEDDEE
+377 NLFGIDEDEE
-387 TSDEESPIR
+387 TSEEESPIR
-396 SVDINTDEDGDPAL
+396 SVDINTDEDGVDNL
-410 NVGVDSPL
+410 NVDVDSPL

-434 FKMLRDQTEF
+434 FKMLRDQTDF

-459 PHITEALGF
+459 PHVTEALGF

-491 SLANLIVSH
+491 SLANLIISH

-515 EDEEDGSKPADEEEI
+515 EDDGDGSEPADEEEI
-530 VNEFFKEPEEHRAK
+530 VNEFFKEPGEHRAK

-606 RREFPDMVDVMLE
+606 RREFPDMVEVMLE

-630 MKGWVCMQKEDD
+630 MKGWVCMQKGDD
-642 HSLRMAVDHFKEMLK
+642 HSLRMAVDHFKKMLK
-657 MQPDM
+657 IKPDM
-662 KPVYLQ
+662 KQVYLQ
-668 LGICYRKLCQV
+668 LGICYRNLIQV

-700 LFELKLE
+700 LFELKLD
-707 KLKFIVMNNRLEE
+707 KLKFIVMNNRFEE

-734 SQMAGALLTQLL
+734 NQMAGALLTQLL
-746 IKIGGEHTEGNFQ
+746 IKIGGEHAEENFQ

-776 GSFEKMKK
+776 GSFDKMKK
-784 SGKDPKNMMMQAMD
+784 SGKDTKNMMMQAMD

-807 KAAEAYNN
+807 KLAEAYNN
-815 YSLGLLA
+815 YSQGLLA

-828 KKAVGPFFRA
+828 KKALEPFFRA
-838 YAYYEDKDQDVF
+838 YAYYVEKDENVF
-850 FEVLREDY
+850 FEALKEDY

-863 YGCSFTDIM
+863 YGCSYTDLM

-884 SQEELKKY
+884 TEDELKKY

>member
-12 NNSENEANNPEN
+12 NNPE
-24 EANNSENEP
+24 EVLA
-33 LDQKE
+33 QKE
-38 LLEDVAEIRQ
+38 LLEDVVEIRQ

-67 NCPNQ
+67 NSPNH

-85 TVIANLSLFQRK
+85 TVIASLSLFQRK
-97 KMSSVMLGF
+97 KISTEMLGF
-106 LKQDAKAIKEFEIPE
+106 LELDAKAVKEFKIPE
-121 TTPETRAKL
+121 TTPEGRAKL
-130 VSEAIS
+130 VSDAIS
-136 ELDQFLVDVEMDIRS
+136 ELDQFLVDIEMDIRS
-151 ELGVFKDLKKKG
+151 EQGIFKDLKKQG
-163 EEIDVK
+163 EAIDIK

-201 TLYQEWEECR
+201 RLYLEWEEYR
-211 EKIFGRFVSSGHWN
+211 EKIFDRFVTAGYWN
-225 DEERAEVKDTILSP
+225 DEERAVVKDTILSP

-250 SAITLSAA
+250 SAITLSAT

-266 TLLYDIYRQ
+266 TLLYDIYRLA
-275 TDDDEVKVRALLGWL
+275 DDDEVKVRALLGWL
-290 LVSMNSSC
+290 LVSTNCGC
-298 YEQHPDFLSFAEQLT
+298 YEQHPDFRSFAEQLT
-313 EDCKNDSDL
+313 EDCKNDPDL

-344 DYTNDIMSSLSKR
+344 DYTNDIMASLSKR
-357 FLGDLKNKVADL
+357 FLGDLKDKVADL

-377 NIFGVEDDEE
+377 NIFEIDEDEE
-387 TSDEESPIR
+387 TSEESPIR
-396 SVDINTDEDGDPAL
+396 SVDINTDEDGIDNLDA
-410 NVGVDSPL
+410 DIESPL

-515 EDEEDGSKPADEEEI
+515 EDEEDGSVSADEEEI
-530 VNEFFKEPEEHRAK
+530 VKEFFNEPEEHRAK

-606 RREFPDMVDVMLE
+606 RREFPDLVEVMLE

-630 MKGWVCMQKEDD
+630 MKGWVCMQKGDN
-642 HSLRMAVDHFKEMLK
+642 HSLRMAVDHFTKMLK
-657 MQPDM
+657 IKPDM
-662 KPVYLQ
+662 KQVYLQ
-668 LGICYRKLCQV
+668 LGICYRNLIQV

-700 LFELKLE
+700 LFELKLD
-707 KLKFIVMNNRLEE
+707 KLKFIVMNNRFEE

-734 SQMAGALLTQLL
+734 NQMAGALLTQLL
-746 IKIGGEHTEGNFQ
+746 IKIGGEHAEENFQ

-784 SGKDPKNMMMQAMD
+784 EGKDTKNMMMQAMD

-828 KKAVGPFFRA
+828 KKAMGPFFRA
-838 YAYYEDKDQDVF
+838 YAYYVEKDENVF
-850 FEVLREDY
+850 FEALKEDY

-863 YGCSFTDIM
+863 YGCSYTDLM

-877 VVAEHQQ
+877 VVAEHQK
-884 SQEELKKY
+884 SQEEIKKY

>member
-12 NNSENEANNPEN
+12 NNPE
-24 EANNSENEP
+24 EDVLA
-33 LDQKE
+33 QKE
-38 LLEDVAEIRQ
+38 LLEDVVEIRQ

-67 NCPNQ
+67 NSPNH

-85 TVIANLSLFQRK
+85 TVIASLSLFQRK
-97 KMSSVMLGF
+97 KMSTEMLGF
-106 LKQDAKAIKEFEIPE
+106 LKLDAKAVKEFKIPE
-121 TTPETRAKL
+121 TTPEGRAKL
-130 VSEAIS
+130 VSDAIS
-136 ELDQFLVDVEMDIRS
+136 ELDQLLVDIEMDIRS
-151 ELGVFKDLKKKG
+151 EQGIFKDLKKQG
-163 EEIDVK
+163 EEIDIK

-201 TLYQEWEECR
+201 RLYQEWEEYR
-211 EKIFGRFVSSGHWN
+211 EKIFGRFVSSGYWN
-225 DEERAEVKDTILSP
+225 DEERAAVKDTILSP

-266 TLLYDIYRQ
+266 TLLYDIYRLA
-275 TDDDEVKVRALLGWL
+275 DDDEVKVRALLGWL
-290 LVSMNSSC
+290 LVSMNSSYC
-298 YEQHPDFLSFAEQLT
+298 EQHPDFRSFAEQLT
-313 EDCKNDSDL
+313 EDCKNDPDL

-344 DYTNDIMSSLSKR
+344 DYTNDIMASLSKR
-357 FLGDLKNKVADL
+357 FLGDLKDKVANL

-377 NIFGVEDDEE
+377 NIFEIDEDEE
-387 TSDEESPIR
+387 TSEESPIR
-396 SVDINTDEDGDPAL
+396 SVDINTDEDGIPNL
-410 NVGVDSPL
+410 NVDMDSPL

-515 EDEEDGSKPADEEEI
+515 EDEGDGSEPADEEEI
-530 VNEFFKEPEEHRAK
+530 VNVFFKEPGEHRAK

-559 FYKEKD
+559 FYTAKD
-565 ELFTILDELDDDK
+565 EVFNILDELDDDK

-606 RREFPDMVDVMLE
+606 RREFPDLVEVMLE

-630 MKGWVCMQKEDD
+630 MKGWVCMQKEDN
-642 HSLRMAVDHFKEMLK
+642 HSLRMAVDHFKKMLK
-657 MQPDM
+657 IKPDM
-662 KPVYLQ
+662 KQVYLQ
-668 LGICYRKLCQV
+668 LGICYRNLIQV

-700 LFELKLE
+700 LFELKLD
-707 KLKFIVMNNRLEE
+707 KLKFIVMNNRFEE

-734 SQMAGALLTQLL
+734 NQMAGALLTQLL
-746 IKIGGEHTEGNFQ
+746 IKIGGEHAEENFQ

-784 SGKDPKNMMMQAMD
+784 EGKDTKNMMMQAMD

-807 KAAEAYNN
+807 KLAEAYNN

-828 KKAVGPFFRA
+828 KKAIGPFFRA
-838 YAYYEDKDQDVF
+838 YAYYVEKDENVF
-850 FEVLREDY
+850 FEALKEDY

-863 YGCSFTDIM
+863 YGCSYTDLM

-877 VVAEHQQ
+877 VVAEHQK
-884 SQEELKKY
+884 SQEEIKKY

>member
-12 NNSENEANNPEN
+12 NNPE
-24 EANNSENEP
+24 EDV
-33 LDQKE
+33 LDQDF
-38 LLEDVAEIRQ
+38 LLEKVDEMRDL
-48 MIHQQ
+48 IHQQ
-53 RFAECNPMLFAIIK
+53 RFTECKPILVAIFE
-67 NCPNQ
+67 NCPNHKQ
-72 QPYIHRLVQGLLS
+72 YMRRLMHGLLK
-85 TVIANLSLFQRK
+85 TVLANMSLLQCK
-97 KMSSVMLGF
+97 KLPDDMLGF
-106 LKQDAKAIKEFEIPE
+106 LKQYVKPSEKLDIPE
-121 TTPETRAKL
+121 MTPEARTKFVFGA
-130 VSEAIS
+130 VS
-136 ELDQFLVDVEMDIRS
+136 ELDQLLVDIEMDIRS
-151 ELGVFKDLKKKG
+151 DQGIFKDLKKQG
-163 EEIDVK
+163 EAIDIK

-201 TLYQEWEECR
+201 RLYQEWEEYR
-211 EKIFGRFVSSGHWN
+211 EKIFDRFVSSGYWN
-225 DEERAEVKDTILSP
+225 NEERAVVKDTILSP

-266 TLLYDIYRQ
+266 TLLYDIYRLA
-275 TDDDEVKVRALLGWL
+275 DDDEVKVRALLGWL
-290 LVSMNSSC
+290 LVSTNCGS
-298 YEQHPDFLSFAEQLT
+298 YEQQPDFRSFAEQLT
-313 EDCKNDSDL
+313 EDCKNDPDL

-344 DYTNDIMSSLSKR
+344 DYTNDIMASLSKR
-357 FLGDLKNKVADL
+357 FLDDLRDKVADL

-377 NIFGVEDDEE
+377 NIFGIEDDEE
-387 TSDEESPIR
+387 TSEESPIR
-396 SVDINTDEDGDPAL
+396 SDDTNTDEDRIPNLDA
-410 NVGVDSPL
+410 DIESPL

-444 FTHLYNWFMPFYLKN
+444 FTHLYNWFIPFYLKN

-515 EDEEDGSKPADEEEI
+515 EDEEDGSESADEEEI
-530 VNEFFKEPEEHRAK
+530 VKEFFNEPEEHRAK

-553 LLRFSK
+553 LMRFSK
-559 FYKEKD
+559 FYTAKD
-565 ELFTILDELDDDK
+565 EIFNIFDELDDDK

-606 RREFPDMVDVMLE
+606 RREFPDLVEVMLE

-630 MKGWVCMQKEDD
+630 MKGWVCMQKGDN
-642 HSLRMAVDHFKEMLK
+642 HSLRMAVDHFKKMLK
-657 MQPDM
+657 IKPDM
-662 KPVYLQ
+662 KQVYLQ
-668 LGICYRKLCQV
+668 LGTCYRNLIQV

-700 LFELKLE
+700 LFELKLD
-707 KLKFIVMNNRLEE
+707 KLKFIVMNNRFEE

-734 SQMAGALLTQLL
+734 NQMAGALLTQLL
-746 IKIGGEHTEGNFQ
+746 IKIGGEHAEENFQ

-784 SGKDPKNMMMQAMD
+784 AGKDTKNIMMQAMD

-807 KAAEAYNN
+807 KLAEAYNN

-828 KKAVGPFFRA
+828 KKAMGPFFRV
-838 YAYYEDKDQDVF
+838 YAYYVEKDENVF
-850 FEVLREDY
+850 FEALKEDY

-863 YGCSFTDIM
+863 YGCSYTDLM

-877 VVAEHQQ
+877 VVAEHQK
-884 SQEELKKY
+884 SQEEIKKY

>member
-12 NNSENEANNPEN
+12 NNPE
-24 EANNSENEP
+24 EV
-33 LDQKE
+33 LDQDE
-38 LLEDVAEIRQ
+38 LLEKIDEMRQ
-48 MIHQQ
+48 LIHQQ
-53 RFAECNPMLFAIIK
+53 RFTECKTLLVAVFTPLPSNK
-67 NCPNQ
+67 QYVN
-72 QPYIHRLVQGLLS
+72 RLLQSLL
-85 TVIANLSLFQRK
+85 TALAANMSLFQRK
-97 KMSSVMLGF
+97 KIPDGVFGF
-106 LKQDAKAIKEFEIPE
+106 PLQHIKSFEKLDIPE
-121 TTPETRAKL
+121 MTPETRAKYI
-130 VSEAIS
+130 SSAIS
-136 ELDQFLVDVEMDIRS
+136 GLDQLLEDIEMDIRS
-151 ELGVFKDLKKKG
+151 DQGVFKDLKKQG
-163 EEIDVK
+163 EAIDIK

-201 TLYQEWEECR
+201 RLYQEWEEYR
-211 EKIFGRFVSSGHWN
+211 EKIFGRFVSSGHWT
-225 DEERAEVKDTILSP
+225 DEECAAVKDTILSP

-290 LVSMNSSC
+290 LVSMNSSYC
-298 YEQHPDFLSFAEQLT
+298 EQHPDFRSFAEQLT
-313 EDCKNDSDL
+313 EDCKNDQDL
-322 LAEIIKAQKML
+322 LADIIKAQKML

-369 LEADEDMR
+369 LDADEDMR
-377 NIFGVEDDEE
+377 NLFEIDEDEE
-387 TSDEESPIR
+387 TSEEESPIR
-396 SVDINTDEDGDPAL
+396 SVDINTDEDGVDNL
-410 NVGVDSPL
+410 NVDVDSPL

-434 FKMLRDQTEF
+434 FKMLRDQTDF

-459 PHITEALGF
+459 PHVTEALGF

-491 SLANLIVSH
+491 SLANLIISH

-515 EDEEDGSKPADEEEI
+515 EDEGDGSEPADEEEI
-530 VNEFFKEPEEHRAK
+530 VNEFFKEPGEHRAK

-559 FYKEKD
+559 FYKGKD

-606 RREFPDMVDVMLE
+606 RREFPDMVEMMLE

-642 HSLRMAVDHFKEMLK
+642 HSLRMAVSHFKEMLK

-662 KPVYLQ
+662 KQVYLQ
-668 LGICYRKLCQV
+668 LGICYRNLIQV

-700 LFELKLE
+700 LFELKLD
-707 KLKFIVMNNRLEE
+707 KLKFIVMNNRFEE

-734 SQMAGALLTQLL
+734 NQMAGALLTQLL
-746 IKIGGEHTEGNFQ
+746 IKIGGEHAEENFQ

-765 DEYFAEVNELF
+765 DEYFAEANELF

-784 SGKDPKNMMMQAMD
+784 EGKDTKNMMMQAMD

-828 KKAVGPFFRA
+828 KKALEPFFRA
-838 YAYYEDKDQDVF
+838 YAYYVEKDENVF
-850 FEVLREDY
+850 FEALKEDY

-863 YGCSFTDIM
+863 YGCSYTDLM

-884 SQEELKKY
+884 TEDELKKY

>member
-12 NNSENEANNPEN
+12 NNPE
-24 EANNSENEP
+24 EVLA
-33 LDQKE
+33 QKE
-38 LLEDVAEIRQ
+38 LLEDVVEIRQ

-67 NCPNQ
+67 NSPNH

-85 TVIANLSLFQRK
+85 TVIASLSLFQRK
-97 KMSSVMLGF
+97 KISTEMLGF
-106 LKQDAKAIKEFEIPE
+106 LELDAKAVKEFKIPE
-121 TTPETRAKL
+121 TTPEGRAKL
-130 VSEAIS
+130 VSDAIS
-136 ELDQFLVDVEMDIRS
+136 ELDQFLVDIEMDIRS
-151 ELGVFKDLKKKG
+151 EQGIFKDLKKQG
-163 EEIDVK
+163 EAIDIK

-201 TLYQEWEECR
+201 RLYLEWEEYR
-211 EKIFGRFVSSGHWN
+211 EKIFDRFVTAGYWN
-225 DEERAEVKDTILSP
+225 DEERAVVKDTILSP

-250 SAITLSAA
+250 SAITLSAT

-266 TLLYDIYRQ
+266 TLLYDIYRLA
-275 TDDDEVKVRALLGWL
+275 DDDEVKVRALLGWL
-290 LVSMNSSC
+290 LVSTNCGC
-298 YEQHPDFLSFAEQLT
+298 YEQHPDFRSFAEQLT
-313 EDCKNDSDL
+313 EDCKNDPDL

-344 DYTNDIMSSLSKR
+344 DYTNDIMASLSKR
-357 FLGDLKNKVADL
+357 FLGDLKDKVADL

-377 NIFGVEDDEE
+377 NIFEIDEDEE
-387 TSDEESPIR
+387 TSEESPIR
-396 SVDINTDEDGDPAL
+396 SVDINTDEDGIDNLDA
-410 NVGVDSPL
+410 DIESPL

-515 EDEEDGSKPADEEEI
+515 EDEEDGSVSADEEEI
-530 VNEFFKEPEEHRAK
+530 VKEFFNEPEEHRAK

-606 RREFPDMVDVMLE
+606 RREFPDLVEVMLE

-630 MKGWVCMQKEDD
+630 MKGWVCMQKGDN
-642 HSLRMAVDHFKEMLK
+642 HSLCMAVDHFKKMLK
-657 MQPDM
+657 IKPDM
-662 KPVYLQ
+662 KQVYLQ
-668 LGICYRKLCQV
+668 LGICYRNLIQV

-700 LFELKLE
+700 LFELKLD
-707 KLKFIVMNNRLEE
+707 KLKFIVMNNRFEE

-734 SQMAGALLTQLL
+734 NQMAGALLTQLL
-746 IKIGGEHTEGNFQ
+746 IKIGGEHAEENFQ

-784 SGKDPKNMMMQAMD
+784 EGKDTKNMMMQAMD

-828 KKAVGPFFRA
+828 KKAMGPFFRA
-838 YAYYEDKDQDVF
+838 YAYYVEKDENVF
-850 FEVLREDY
+850 LKPLR
-858 KWLKN
+858 KTIN
-863 YGCSFTDIM
+863 G
-872 IIYNQ
+872 
-877 VVAEHQQ
+877 
-884 SQEELKKY
+884 
-892 ADKSE
+892 

>member
-12 NNSENEANNPEN
+12 NNPE
-24 EANNSENEP
+24 EDV
-33 LDQKE
+33 LDQDF
-38 LLEDVAEIRQ
+38 LLEKVDEMRDL
-48 MIHQQ
+48 IHQQ
-53 RFAECNPMLFAIIK
+53 RFTECKPILVAIFE
-67 NCPNQ
+67 NCPNHKQ
-72 QPYIHRLVQGLLS
+72 YMRRLMHGLLK
-85 TVIANLSLFQRK
+85 TVLANMSLLQCK
-97 KMSSVMLGF
+97 KLPDDMLGF
-106 LKQDAKAIKEFEIPE
+106 LKQYVKPSEELDIPE
-121 TTPETRAKL
+121 MTPEARTKFVFGA
-130 VSEAIS
+130 VS
-136 ELDQFLVDVEMDIRS
+136 ELDQLLVDIEMDIRS
-151 ELGVFKDLKKKG
+151 DQGIFKDLKKQG
-163 EEIDVK
+163 EAIDIK

-201 TLYQEWEECR
+201 RLYQEWEEYR
-211 EKIFGRFVSSGHWN
+211 EKIFDRFVSSGYWN
-225 DEERAEVKDTILSP
+225 NEERAVVKDTILSP

-266 TLLYDIYRQ
+266 TLLYDIYRLA
-275 TDDDEVKVRALLGWL
+275 DDDEVKVRALLGWL
-290 LVSMNSSC
+290 LVSTNCGS
-298 YEQHPDFLSFAEQLT
+298 YEQQPDFRSFAEQLT
-313 EDCKNDSDL
+313 EDCKNDPDL

-344 DYTNDIMSSLSKR
+344 DYTNDIMASLSKR
-357 FLGDLKNKVADL
+357 FLDDLRDKVADL

-377 NIFGVEDDEE
+377 NIFGIEDDEE
-387 TSDEESPIR
+387 TSEESPIR
-396 SVDINTDEDGDPAL
+396 SDDTNTDEDRIPNLDA
-410 NVGVDSPL
+410 DIESPL

-500 PNEIPENIVDCYDDP
+500 SNEIPENIVDCYDDP
-515 EDEEDGSKPADEEEI
+515 EDEEDGSESADEEEI
-530 VNEFFKEPEEHRAK
+530 VKEFFNEPEEHRAK

-553 LLRFSK
+553 LMRFSK
-559 FYKEKD
+559 FYTAKD
-565 ELFTILDELDDDK
+565 EIFNIFDELDDDK

-593 FDKYRMAIARYSF
+593 FDKYRMAIARFSF
-606 RREFPDMVDVMLE
+606 RREFPDLVEVMLE

-630 MKGWVCMQKEDD
+630 MKGWVCMQKGDN
-642 HSLRMAVDHFKEMLK
+642 HSLRMAVDHFKKMLK
-657 MQPDM
+657 IKPDM
-662 KPVYLQ
+662 KQVYLQ
-668 LGICYRKLCQV
+668 LGICYRNLIQV
-679 DEYLENFDKLME
+679 DEYLDNFDKLME

-700 LFELKLE
+700 LFELKLD
-707 KLKFIVMNNRLEE
+707 KLKFIVMNNRFEE

-734 SQMAGALLTQLL
+734 NQMAGALLTQLL
-746 IKIGGEHTEGNFQ
+746 IKIGGEHAEENFQ

-784 SGKDPKNMMMQAMD
+784 AGKDTKNMMMQAMD

-807 KAAEAYNN
+807 KLAEAYNN

-828 KKAVGPFFRA
+828 KKAMGPFFRV
-838 YAYYEDKDQDVF
+838 YAYYVEKDENVF
-850 FEVLREDY
+850 FEALKEDY

-863 YGCSFTDIM
+863 YGCSYTDLM

-877 VVAEHQQ
+877 VVAEHQK
-884 SQEELKKY
+884 SQEEIKKY

>member
-12 NNSENEANNPEN
+12 NNPE
-24 EANNSENEP
+24 EVLA
-33 LDQKE
+33 QKE
-38 LLEDVAEIRQ
+38 LLEDVVEIRQ

-67 NCPNQ
+67 NSPNHL
-72 QPYIHRLVQGLLS
+72 PYIHRLVQGLLS
-85 TVIANLSLFQRK
+85 TVIASLSLFQRK
-97 KMSSVMLGF
+97 KMSTEMLDF
-106 LKQDAKAIKEFEIPE
+106 LKLDAKAIKEFKIPE

-136 ELDQFLVDVEMDIRS
+136 ELDQFLVDIEMDIRS
-151 ELGVFKDLKKKG
+151 DQGIFKDLKKQG
-163 EEIDVK
+163 EAIDIK

-201 TLYQEWEECR
+201 RLYQEWEEYR
-211 EKIFGRFVSSGHWN
+211 EKIFDRFVSSGYWN
-225 DEERAEVKDTILSP
+225 DEERAVVKDTILSP

-266 TLLYDIYRQ
+266 TLLYDIYRLA
-275 TDDDEVKVRALLGWL
+275 DDDEVKVRALLGWL
-290 LVSMNSSC
+290 LVSANCGC
-298 YEQHPDFLSFAEQLT
+298 YEQHPDFRSFAEQLT

-344 DYTNDIMSSLSKR
+344 DYTNDIMASLSKR
-357 FLGDLKNKVADL
+357 FLGDLKDKVADL

-377 NIFGVEDDEE
+377 NIFGIDEDEE
-387 TSDEESPIR
+387 TSEESPIR
-396 SVDINTDEDGDPAL
+396 SVDINTDEDGIDNLDA
-410 NVGVDSPL
+410 DIESPL

-515 EDEEDGSKPADEEEI
+515 EDEEDGSESADEEEI
-530 VNEFFKEPEEHRAK
+530 VNEFFKEPGEHRAK

-559 FYKEKD
+559 FYTAKD
-565 ELFTILDELDDDK
+565 EIFNILDELDDDK

-606 RREFPDMVDVMLE
+606 RREFPDLVEVMLE

-630 MKGWVCMQKEDD
+630 MKGWVCMQKGDN
-642 HSLRMAVDHFKEMLK
+642 HSLRMAVDHFKKMLK
-657 MQPDM
+657 IKPDM
-662 KPVYLQ
+662 KQVYLQ
-668 LGICYRKLCQV
+668 LGICYRNLIQV

-700 LFELKLE
+700 LFELKLD
-707 KLKFIVMNNRLEE
+707 KLKFIVMNNRFEE

-734 SQMAGALLTQLL
+734 NQMAGALLTQLL
-746 IKIGGEHTEGNFQ
+746 IKIGGEHAEENFQ

-784 SGKDPKNMMMQAMD
+784 EGKDTKNMMMQAMD

-807 KAAEAYNN
+807 KLAEAYNN

-828 KKAVGPFFRA
+828 KKAMGPFFRA
-838 YAYYEDKDQDVF
+838 YAYYVEKDEDVF
-850 FEVLREDY
+850 FEALKEDY

-863 YGCSFTDIM
+863 YGCSYTDLM

-877 VVAEHQQ
+877 VVAEHQK
-884 SQEELKKY
+884 SQEEIKKY

>member
-12 NNSENEANNPEN
+12 NNPE
-24 EANNSENEP
+24 EV
-33 LDQKE
+33 LDQDE
-38 LLEDVAEIRQ
+38 LLEKIDEMRQ
-48 MIHQQ
+48 LIHQQ
-53 RFAECNPMLFAIIK
+53 RFTECKPLLVAVFTPLPSNK
-67 NCPNQ
+67 QYVN
-72 QPYIHRLVQGLLS
+72 RLLQSLL
-85 TVIANLSLFQRK
+85 TALAANMSLFQRK
-97 KMSSVMLGF
+97 KIPDGVFGF
-106 LKQDAKAIKEFEIPE
+106 PLQHIKSFEELDIPE
-121 TTPETRAKL
+121 MTPETRAKYI
-130 VSEAIS
+130 SSAIS
-136 ELDQFLVDVEMDIRS
+136 GLDQLLEDIEMDIRS
-151 ELGVFKDLKKKG
+151 DQGVFKDLKKQG
-163 EEIDVK
+163 EAIDIK

-201 TLYQEWEECR
+201 RLYQEWEEYR
-211 EKIFGRFVSSGHWN
+211 EKIFGRFVSSGHWT
-225 DEERAEVKDTILSP
+225 DEECAAVKDSILSP

-290 LVSMNSSC
+290 LVSMNSSYC
-298 YEQHPDFLSFAEQLT
+298 EQHPDFRSFAEQLT

-357 FLGDLKNKVADL
+357 FLGDLKDKVADL

-377 NIFGVEDDEE
+377 NLFEIDEDEE
-387 TSDEESPIR
+387 TSEEESPIR
-396 SVDINTDEDGDPAL
+396 SVDINTDEDGVDNL

-434 FKMLRDQTEF
+434 FKMLRDQTDF

-459 PHITEALGF
+459 PHVTEALGF

-491 SLANLIVSH
+491 SLANLIISH

-515 EDEEDGSKPADEEEI
+515 EDEGDGSEPADEEEI
-530 VNEFFKEPEEHRAK
+530 VNEFFKEPGEHRAK

-559 FYKEKD
+559 FYKGKD

-606 RREFPDMVDVMLE
+606 RREFPDLVEVMLE

-642 HSLRMAVDHFKEMLK
+642 HSLRMAVSHFKEMLK

-662 KPVYLQ
+662 KQVYLQ
-668 LGICYRKLCQV
+668 LGICYRNLIQV

-700 LFELKLE
+700 LFELKLD
-707 KLKFIVMNNRLEE
+707 KLKFIVMNNRFEE

-734 SQMAGALLTQLL
+734 NQMAGALLTQLL
-746 IKIGGEHTEGNFQ
+746 IKIGGEHAEENFQ

-765 DEYFAEVNELF
+765 DEYFAEANELF

-784 SGKDPKNMMMQAMD
+784 EGKDTKNMMMQAMD

-828 KKAVGPFFRA
+828 KKALEPFFRA
-838 YAYYEDKDQDVF
+838 YAYYVEKDENVF
-850 FEVLREDY
+850 FEALKEDY

-863 YGCSFTDIM
+863 YGCSYTDLM

-884 SQEELKKY
+884 TEDELKKY

>member
-24 EANNSENEP
+24 ESLE
-33 LDQKE
+33 QKE
-38 LLEDVAEIRQ
+38 LLEDVAEMRQ
-48 MIHQQ
+48 LIHQQ
-53 RFAECNPMLFAIIK
+53 RFAECKSMLFAIIK
-67 NCPNQ
+67 NCPNH
-72 QPYIHRLVQGLLS
+72 QPYMRRLVQGLLT
-85 TVIANLSLFQRK
+85 TVIASLSLFQRK
-97 KMSSVMLGF
+97 KLPNEMLSIF
-106 LKQDAKAIKEFEIPE
+106 KQHIKFIKEFEIPE
-121 TTPETRAKL
+121 TTPEGRAKL
-130 VSEAIS
+130 FSDAIS
-136 ELDQFLVDVEMDIRS
+136 ELDQLLVDIEMDIRS
-151 ELGVFKDLKKKG
+151 ELGVFKDLKKQG
-163 EEIDVK
+163 EEIDIK
-169 EVKPT
+169 GVKPT

-211 EKIFGRFVSSGHWN
+211 EKIFGRFVSSGYWN
-225 DEERAEVKDTILSP
+225 DEERAAVKDTILSP

-275 TDDDEVKVRALLGWL
+275 ADDDEVKVRALLGWL

-357 FLGDLKNKVADL
+357 FLGELKNKVADL

-387 TSDEESPIR
+387 TSEEESPIR

-515 EDEEDGSKPADEEEI
+515 EDEGDGSETADEEEI

-642 HSLRMAVDHFKEMLK
+642 HSLRMAVDHFKKMLK

-746 IKIGGEHTEGNFQ
+746 IKIGGEHAEENFQ

-877 VVAEHQQ
+877 IVAEHQQ

>member
-12 NNSENEANNPEN
+12 NNPE
-24 EANNSENEP
+24 EDV
-33 LDQKE
+33 LDQDF
-38 LLEDVAEIRQ
+38 LLEKVDEMRDL
-48 MIHQQ
+48 IHQQ
-53 RFAECNPMLFAIIK
+53 RFTECKPILVAIFE
-67 NCPNQ
+67 NCPNHKQ
-72 QPYIHRLVQGLLS
+72 YMRRLMHGLLK
-85 TVIANLSLFQRK
+85 TVLANMSLLQCK
-97 KMSSVMLGF
+97 KLPDDMLGF
-106 LKQDAKAIKEFEIPE
+106 LKQYVKPSEELDIPE
-121 TTPETRAKL
+121 MTPEARTKFVFGA
-130 VSEAIS
+130 VS
-136 ELDQFLVDVEMDIRS
+136 ELDQLLVDIEMDIRS
-151 ELGVFKDLKKKG
+151 DQGIFKDLKKQG
-163 EEIDVK
+163 EAIDIK

-201 TLYQEWEECR
+201 RLYQEWEEYR
-211 EKIFGRFVSSGHWN
+211 EKIFDRFVSSGYWN
-225 DEERAEVKDTILSP
+225 NEERAVVKDTILSP

-266 TLLYDIYRQ
+266 TLLYDIYRLA
-275 TDDDEVKVRALLGWL
+275 DDDEVKVRALLGWL
-290 LVSMNSSC
+290 LVSTNCGS
-298 YEQHPDFLSFAEQLT
+298 YEQQPDFRSFAEQLT
-313 EDCKNDSDL
+313 EDCKNDPDL

-344 DYTNDIMSSLSKR
+344 DYTNDIMASLSKR
-357 FLGDLKNKVADL
+357 FLDDLRDKVADL
-369 LEADEDMR
+369 LEADEDMQ
-377 NIFGVEDDEE
+377 NIFGIEDDEE
-387 TSDEESPIR
+387 TSEESPIR
-396 SVDINTDEDGDPAL
+396 SDDTNTDEDRIPNLDA
-410 NVGVDSPL
+410 DIESPL

-500 PNEIPENIVDCYDDP
+500 SNEIPENIVDCYDDP
-515 EDEEDGSKPADEEEI
+515 EDEEDGSESADEEEI
-530 VNEFFKEPEEHRAK
+530 VKEFFNEPEEHRAK

-553 LLRFSK
+553 LMRFSK
-559 FYKEKD
+559 FYTAKD
-565 ELFTILDELDDDK
+565 EIFNIFDELDDDK

-606 RREFPDMVDVMLE
+606 RREFPDLVEVMLE

-630 MKGWVCMQKEDD
+630 MKGWVCMQKGDN
-642 HSLRMAVDHFKEMLK
+642 HSLRMAVDHFKKMLK
-657 MQPDM
+657 IKPDM
-662 KPVYLQ
+662 KQVYLQ
-668 LGICYRKLCQV
+668 LGTCYRNLIQV

-700 LFELKLE
+700 LFELKLD
-707 KLKFIVMNNRLEE
+707 KLKFIVMNNRFEE

-734 SQMAGALLTQLL
+734 NQMAGALLTQLL
-746 IKIGGEHTEGNFQ
+746 IKIGGEHAEENFQ

-776 GSFEKMKK
+776 GSFGKMKK
-784 SGKDPKNMMMQAMD
+784 AGKDTKNMMMQAMD

-807 KAAEAYNN
+807 KLAEAYNN

-828 KKAVGPFFRA
+828 KKAMGPFFRV
-838 YAYYEDKDQDVF
+838 YAYYVEKDENVF
-850 FEVLREDY
+850 FEVLKEDY

-863 YGCSFTDIM
+863 YGCSYTDLM

-877 VVAEHQQ
+877 VVAEHQK
-884 SQEELKKY
+884 SQEEIKKY

>member
-12 NNSENEANNPEN
+12 NNPE
-24 EANNSENEP
+24 EDV
-33 LDQKE
+33 LDQDF
-38 LLEDVAEIRQ
+38 LLEKIDEMRDL
-48 MIHQQ
+48 IHQQ
-53 RFAECNPMLFAIIK
+53 RFSECKPMLVEVFTPFSSNKQYINRLLQSLLTSLFA
-67 NCPNQ
+67 NM
-72 QPYIHRLVQGLLS
+72 
-85 TVIANLSLFQRK
+85 SLFQRK
-97 KMSSVMLGF
+97 KIPDGVFGIPIEHNKS
-106 LKQDAKAIKEFEIPE
+106 FEKLDIPE
-121 TTPETRAKL
+121 MTPEARAKY
-130 VSEAIS
+130 IS
-136 ELDQFLVDVEMDIRS
+136 STISGLDQLLVDVEMDIRS
-151 ELGVFKDLKKKG
+151 DQGVFKDLKKLG
-163 EEIDVK
+163 EEIDIK
-169 EVKPT
+169 EVKST

-201 TLYQEWEECR
+201 RLYQEWEECR
-211 EKIFGRFVSSGHWN
+211 EKIFGRFVSSGHWT
-225 DEERAEVKDTILSP
+225 DEECAAVKDTILSP

-290 LVSMNSSC
+290 LVSMNSSY
-298 YEQHPDFLSFAEQLT
+298 YEQQPDFRSFAEQLT
-313 EDCKNDSDL
+313 EDCKNDQDL
-322 LAEIIKAQKML
+322 LADIIKAQKML

-369 LEADEDMR
+369 LDADEDMR
-377 NIFGVEDDEE
+377 NLFGIDEDEE
-387 TSDEESPIR
+387 TSEEESPIR
-396 SVDINTDEDGDPAL
+396 SVDINTDEDGVDNL
-410 NVGVDSPL
+410 NVDVDSPL

-434 FKMLRDQTEF
+434 FKMLRDQTDF

-459 PHITEALGF
+459 PHVTEALGF

-491 SLANLIVSH
+491 SLANLIISH

-515 EDEEDGSKPADEEEI
+515 EDEGDGSEPADEEEI
-530 VNEFFKEPEEHRAK
+530 VDEFFKEPGEHRAK

-606 RREFPDMVDVMLE
+606 RREFPDLVEVMLE

-630 MKGWVCMQKEDD
+630 MKGWACMQKGDN
-642 HSLRMAVDHFKEMLK
+642 HSLRMAVDHFKKMLK
-657 MQPDM
+657 IKPDM
-662 KPVYLQ
+662 KQVYLQ
-668 LGICYRKLCQV
+668 LGICYRNLIQV

-700 LFELKLE
+700 LFELKLD
-707 KLKFIVMNNRLEE
+707 KLKFIVMNNRFEE

-734 SQMAGALLTQLL
+734 NQMAGALLTQLL
-746 IKIGGEHTEGNFQ
+746 IKTGGEHAEENFQ

-784 SGKDPKNMMMQAMD
+784 SGKDTKNMMMQAMD

-828 KKAVGPFFRA
+828 KKAMGPFFRA
-838 YAYYEDKDQDVF
+838 YAYYVEKDENVF
-850 FEVLREDY
+850 FEALKEDY

-863 YGCSFTDIM
+863 YGCSYTDLM

-877 VVAEHQQ
+877 VVAEHQK
-884 SQEELKKY
+884 SQEEIKKY

>member
-12 NNSENEANNPEN
+12 NNPE
-24 EANNSENEP
+24 EVLA
-33 LDQKE
+33 QKE
-38 LLEDVAEIRQ
+38 LLEDVVEIRQ

-67 NCPNQ
+67 NSPNH

-85 TVIANLSLFQRK
+85 TVIASLSLFQRK
-97 KMSSVMLGF
+97 KISTEMLGF
-106 LKQDAKAIKEFEIPE
+106 LKLDAKAVKEFKIPE
-121 TTPETRAKL
+121 TTPEGRAKL
-130 VSEAIS
+130 VSDAIS
-136 ELDQFLVDVEMDIRS
+136 ELDQFLVDIEMDIRS
-151 ELGVFKDLKKKG
+151 EQGIFKDLKKQG
-163 EEIDVK
+163 EAIDIK

-201 TLYQEWEECR
+201 RLYLEWEEYR
-211 EKIFGRFVSSGHWN
+211 EKIFDRFVTAGYWN
-225 DEERAEVKDTILSP
+225 DEERAVVKDTILSP

-266 TLLYDIYRQ
+266 TLLYDIYRLA
-275 TDDDEVKVRALLGWL
+275 DDDEVKVRALLGWL
-290 LVSMNSSC
+290 LVSTNCGC
-298 YEQHPDFLSFAEQLT
+298 YEQHPDFRSFAEQLT
-313 EDCKNDSDL
+313 EDCKNDPDL

-344 DYTNDIMSSLSKR
+344 DYTNDIMASLSKR
-357 FLGDLKNKVADL
+357 FLGDLKDKVADL

-377 NIFGVEDDEE
+377 NIFEIDEDEE
-387 TSDEESPIR
+387 TSEESPIR
-396 SVDINTDEDGDPAL
+396 SVDINTDEDGIDNLDA
-410 NVGVDSPL
+410 DIESPL

-515 EDEEDGSKPADEEEI
+515 EDEEDGSVSADEEEI
-530 VNEFFKEPEEHRAK
+530 VKEFFNEPEEHRAK

-606 RREFPDMVDVMLE
+606 RREFPDLVEVMLE

-630 MKGWVCMQKEDD
+630 MKGWVGMQKGDN
-642 HSLRMAVDHFKEMLK
+642 HGLCMAVDHFKKMLK
-657 MQPDM
+657 IKPDM
-662 KPVYLQ
+662 KQVYLQ
-668 LGICYRKLCQV
+668 LGICYRNLIQM

-700 LFELKLE
+700 LFELKLD
-707 KLKFIVMNNRLEE
+707 KLKFIVMNNRFEE

-734 SQMAGALLTQLL
+734 NQMAGALLTQLL
-746 IKIGGEHTEGNFQ
+746 IKIGGEHAEENFQ

-784 SGKDPKNMMMQAMD
+784 EGKDTKNMMMQAMD

-807 KAAEAYNN
+807 KLAEAYNN

-828 KKAVGPFFRA
+828 KKAMGPFFRA
-838 YAYYEDKDQDVF
+838 YAYYVEKDENVF
-850 FEVLREDY
+850 FEALKEDY

-863 YGCSFTDIM
+863 YGCSYTDLM

-877 VVAEHQQ
+877 VVAEHQK
-884 SQEELKKY
+884 SQEEIKKY

>member
-12 NNSENEANNPEN
+12 NNPE
-24 EANNSENEP
+24 EDV
-33 LDQKE
+33 LDQDF
-38 LLEDVAEIRQ
+38 LLEKVDEMRDL
-48 MIHQQ
+48 IHQQ
-53 RFAECNPMLFAIIK
+53 RFAECKPMLVAIFE
-67 NCPNQ
+67 NCPNHKQ
-72 QPYIHRLVQGLLS
+72 YMRRLMHGLLT
-85 TVIANLSLFQRK
+85 TVLANMSLLQRK
-97 KMSSVMLGF
+97 KLPDDMLGI
-106 LKQDAKAIKEFEIPE
+106 LKQYVKPSEELDIPE
-121 TTPETRAKL
+121 MTPEARTKFVFGA
-130 VSEAIS
+130 VS
-136 ELDQFLVDVEMDIRS
+136 ELDQLLEDIEMDIRS
-151 ELGVFKDLKKKG
+151 EQGIFKDLKKQG
-163 EEIDVK
+163 EAIDIK

-183 MLFLNHDLSKE
+183 MLFLNHDFSKE

-201 TLYQEWEECR
+201 RLYQEWEEYR
-211 EKIFGRFVSSGHWN
+211 EKIFDRFVTSGYWN
-225 DEERAEVKDTILSP
+225 DEERAVVKDTILSP

-290 LVSMNSSC
+290 LVSMNSSY
-298 YEQHPDFLSFAEQLT
+298 YEQQPDFRSFAEQLT
-313 EDCKNDSDL
+313 EDCKNDQDL
-322 LAEIIKAQKML
+322 LADIIKAQKML

-369 LEADEDMR
+369 LDADEDMR
-377 NIFGVEDDEE
+377 NLFGIDEDEE
-387 TSDEESPIR
+387 TSEEESPIR
-396 SVDINTDEDGDPAL
+396 SVDINTDEDGVDNL
-410 NVGVDSPL
+410 NVDVDSPL

-434 FKMLRDQTEF
+434 FKMLRDQTDF

-459 PHITEALGF
+459 PHVTEALGF

-491 SLANLIVSH
+491 SLANLIISH

-515 EDEEDGSKPADEEEI
+515 EDEGDGSEPADEEEI
-530 VNEFFKEPEEHRAK
+530 VNEFFKEPGEHRAK

-606 RREFPDMVDVMLE
+606 RREFPDMVEVMLE

-630 MKGWVCMQKEDD
+630 MKGWVCMQKGDD
-642 HSLRMAVDHFKEMLK
+642 HSLRMAVDHFKKMLK
-657 MQPDM
+657 IKPDM
-662 KPVYLQ
+662 KQVYLQ
-668 LGICYRKLCQV
+668 LGICYRNLIQV

-700 LFELKLE
+700 LFELKLD
-707 KLKFIVMNNRLEE
+707 KLKFIVMNNRFEE

-734 SQMAGALLTQLL
+734 NQMAGALLTQLL
-746 IKIGGEHTEGNFQ
+746 IKIGGEHAEENFQ

-765 DEYFAEVNELF
+765 DEYFTEVNELF
-776 GSFEKMKK
+776 GSFDKMKK
-784 SGKDPKNMMMQAMD
+784 SGKDTKNMMMQAMD

-807 KAAEAYNN
+807 KLAEAYNN
-815 YSLGLLA
+815 YSQGLLA

-828 KKAVGPFFRA
+828 KKALEPFFRA
-838 YAYYEDKDQDVF
+838 YAYYVEKDENVF
-850 FEVLREDY
+850 FEALKEDY

-863 YGCSFTDIM
+863 YGCSYTDLM

-884 SQEELKKY
+884 TEDELKKY

>member
-12 NNSENEANNPEN
+12 NSQEEV
-24 EANNSENEP
+24 
-33 LDQKE
+33 LDQDF
-38 LLEDVAEIRQ
+38 LLEKVDEMRDL
-48 MIHQQ
+48 IHQQ
-53 RFAECNPMLFAIIK
+53 RFSECKPMLVEVFTPFSSNKQYINRLMQSLLTSLFA
-67 NCPNQ
+67 NM
-72 QPYIHRLVQGLLS
+72 
-85 TVIANLSLFQRK
+85 SLFQRK
-97 KMSSVMLGF
+97 KIPDGVFGIPIQHNKS
-106 LKQDAKAIKEFEIPE
+106 FEELDIPE
-121 TTPETRAKL
+121 MTPETRAKY
-130 VSEAIS
+130 IS
-136 ELDQFLVDVEMDIRS
+136 STISGLDQLLVDVEMDIRS
-151 ELGVFKDLKKKG
+151 DQGVFKDLKKLG
-163 EEIDVK
+163 EEIDIK
-169 EVKPT
+169 EVKST

-201 TLYQEWEECR
+201 RLYQEWEECR
-211 EKIFGRFVSSGHWN
+211 EKIFGRFVSSGYWN
-225 DEERAEVKDTILSP
+225 DEERAAVKDTILSP

-290 LVSMNSSC
+290 LVSTNCGC
-298 YEQHPDFLSFAEQLT
+298 YEQHPDFRSFAEQLT

-369 LEADEDMR
+369 LDADEDMR
-377 NIFGVEDDEE
+377 NLFGIDEDEE
-387 TSDEESPIR
+387 TSEEESPIR
-396 SVDINTDEDGDPAL
+396 SVDINTDEDGVDNL
-410 NVGVDSPL
+410 NVDVDSPL

-434 FKMLRDQTEF
+434 FKMLRDQTDF

-459 PHITEALGF
+459 PHVTEALGF

-491 SLANLIVSH
+491 SLANLIISH

-515 EDEEDGSKPADEEEI
+515 EDEGDGSEPADEEEI
-530 VNEFFKEPEEHRAK
+530 VNEFFKEPGEHRAK

-606 RREFPDMVDVMLE
+606 RREFPDMVEVMLE

-642 HSLRMAVDHFKEMLK
+642 HSLRMAVDHFKKMLK
-657 MQPDM
+657 IKPDM
-662 KPVYLQ
+662 KQVYLQ
-668 LGICYRKLCQV
+668 LGICYRNLIQV

-700 LFELKLE
+700 LFELKLD
-707 KLKFIVMNNRLEE
+707 KLKFIVMNNRFEE

-734 SQMAGALLTQLL
+734 NQMAGALLTQLL
-746 IKIGGEHTEGNFQ
+746 IKIGGEHAEENFQ

-784 SGKDPKNMMMQAMD
+784 EGKDTKNMMMQAMD

-807 KAAEAYNN
+807 KLAEAYNN
-815 YSLGLLA
+815 YSQGLLA

-828 KKAVGPFFRA
+828 KKALEPFFRA
-838 YAYYEDKDQDVF
+838 YAYYVEKDENVF
-850 FEVLREDY
+850 FEALKEDY

-863 YGCSFTDIM
+863 YGCSYTDLM

-884 SQEELKKY
+884 TEDELKKY

>member
-12 NNSENEANNPEN
+12 NNPE
-24 EANNSENEP
+24 EDV
-33 LDQKE
+33 LDQDF
-38 LLEDVAEIRQ
+38 LLEKVDEMRDL
-48 MIHQQ
+48 IHQQ
-53 RFAECNPMLFAIIK
+53 RFTECKPILVEIFE
-67 NCPNQ
+67 NCPNHKQ
-72 QPYIHRLVQGLLS
+72 YMRRLMHGLLK
-85 TVIANLSLFQRK
+85 TVLANMSLLQRK
-97 KMSSVMLGF
+97 KLPDDMLGF
-106 LKQDAKAIKEFEIPE
+106 LKQYVKPSEELDIPE
-121 TTPETRAKL
+121 MTPEARTKFVFGA
-130 VSEAIS
+130 VS
-136 ELDQFLVDVEMDIRS
+136 ELDQLLVDIEMDIRS
-151 ELGVFKDLKKKG
+151 DQGIFKDLKKQG
-163 EEIDVK
+163 EAIDIK

-201 TLYQEWEECR
+201 RLYQEWEEYR
-211 EKIFGRFVSSGHWN
+211 EKIFDRFVSSGYWN
-225 DEERAEVKDTILSP
+225 NEERAVVKDTILSP

-266 TLLYDIYRQ
+266 TLLYDIYRLA
-275 TDDDEVKVRALLGWL
+275 DDDEVKVRALLGWL
-290 LVSMNSSC
+290 LVSTNCGS
-298 YEQHPDFLSFAEQLT
+298 YEQQPDFRSFAEQLT
-313 EDCKNDSDL
+313 EDCKNDPDL

-344 DYTNDIMSSLSKR
+344 DYTNDIMASLSKR
-357 FLGDLKNKVADL
+357 FLDDLRDKVADL

-377 NIFGVEDDEE
+377 NIFGIEDDEE
-387 TSDEESPIR
+387 TSEESPIR
-396 SVDINTDEDGDPAL
+396 SDDTNTDEDRIPNLDA
-410 NVGVDSPL
+410 DIESPL

-500 PNEIPENIVDCYDDP
+500 SNEIPENIVDCYDDP
-515 EDEEDGSKPADEEEI
+515 EDEEDGSESADEEEI
-530 VNEFFKEPEEHRAK
+530 VKEFFNEPEEHRAK

-553 LLRFSK
+553 LMRFSK
-559 FYKEKD
+559 FYTAKD
-565 ELFTILDELDDDK
+565 EIFNIFDELDDDK

-606 RREFPDMVDVMLE
+606 RREFPDLVEVMLE

-630 MKGWVCMQKEDD
+630 MKGWVCMQKGDN
-642 HSLRMAVDHFKEMLK
+642 HSLRMAVDHFKKMLK
-657 MQPDM
+657 IKPDM
-662 KPVYLQ
+662 KQVYLQ
-668 LGICYRKLCQV
+668 LGTCYRNLIQV

-700 LFELKLE
+700 LFELKLD
-707 KLKFIVMNNRLEE
+707 KLKFIVMNNRFEE

-734 SQMAGALLTQLL
+734 NQMAGALLTQLL
-746 IKIGGEHTEGNFQ
+746 IKIGGEHAEENFQ

-784 SGKDPKNMMMQAMD
+784 AGKDTKNMMMQAMD

-807 KAAEAYNN
+807 KLAEAYNN

-828 KKAVGPFFRA
+828 KKAMGPFFRV
-838 YAYYEDKDQDVF
+838 YAYYVEKDENVF
-850 FEVLREDY
+850 FEALKEDY

-863 YGCSFTDIM
+863 YGCSYTDLM

-877 VVAEHQQ
+877 VVAEHQK
-884 SQEELKKY
+884 SQEEIKKY

>member
-12 NNSENEANNPEN
+12 NNPE
-24 EANNSENEP
+24 EDV
-33 LDQKE
+33 LDQDF
-38 LLEDVAEIRQ
+38 LLEKVDEMRDL
-48 MIHQQ
+48 IHQQ
-53 RFAECNPMLFAIIK
+53 RFTECKPILVAIFE
-67 NCPNQ
+67 NCPNHKQ
-72 QPYIHRLVQGLLS
+72 YMRRLMHGLLK
-85 TVIANLSLFQRK
+85 TVLANMSLLQCK
-97 KMSSVMLGF
+97 KLPDDMLGF
-106 LKQDAKAIKEFEIPE
+106 LKQYVKPSEELDIPE
-121 TTPETRAKL
+121 MTPEARTKFVFGA
-130 VSEAIS
+130 VS
-136 ELDQFLVDVEMDIRS
+136 ELDQLLVDIEMDIRS
-151 ELGVFKDLKKKG
+151 DQGIFKDLKKQG
-163 EEIDVK
+163 EAIDIK

-201 TLYQEWEECR
+201 RLYQEWEEYR
-211 EKIFGRFVSSGHWN
+211 EKIFDRFVSSGYWN
-225 DEERAEVKDTILSP
+225 NEERAVVKDTILSP

-266 TLLYDIYRQ
+266 TLLYDIYRLA
-275 TDDDEVKVRALLGWL
+275 DDDEVKVRALLGWL
-290 LVSMNSSC
+290 LVSTNCGS
-298 YEQHPDFLSFAEQLT
+298 YEQQPDFRSFAEQLT
-313 EDCKNDSDL
+313 EDCKNDPDL

-344 DYTNDIMSSLSKR
+344 DYTNDIMASLSKR
-357 FLGDLKNKVADL
+357 FLDDLRDKVADL

-377 NIFGVEDDEE
+377 NIFGIEDDEE
-387 TSDEESPIR
+387 TSEESPIR
-396 SVDINTDEDGDPAL
+396 SDDTNTDEDRIPNLDA
-410 NVGVDSPL
+410 DIESPL

-500 PNEIPENIVDCYDDP
+500 SNEIPENIVDCYDDP
-515 EDEEDGSKPADEEEI
+515 EDEEDGSESADEEEI
-530 VNEFFKEPEEHRAK
+530 VKEFFNEPDEHRAK

-553 LLRFSK
+553 LMRFSK
-559 FYKEKD
+559 FYTAKD
-565 ELFTILDELDDDK
+565 EIFNIFDELDDDK

-606 RREFPDMVDVMLE
+606 RREFPDLVEVMLE

-630 MKGWVCMQKEDD
+630 MKGWVCMQKGDN
-642 HSLRMAVDHFKEMLK
+642 HSLRMAVDHFKKMLK
-657 MQPDM
+657 IKPDM
-662 KPVYLQ
+662 KQVYLQ
-668 LGICYRKLCQV
+668 LGTCYRNLIQV

-700 LFELKLE
+700 LFELKLD
-707 KLKFIVMNNRLEE
+707 KLKFIVMNNRFEE

-734 SQMAGALLTQLL
+734 NQMAGALLTQLL
-746 IKIGGEHTEGNFQ
+746 IKIGGEHAEENFQ

-784 SGKDPKNMMMQAMD
+784 AGKDTKNMMMQAMD

-807 KAAEAYNN
+807 KLAEAYNN

-828 KKAVGPFFRA
+828 KKAMGPFFRV
-838 YAYYEDKDQDVF
+838 YAYYVEKDENVF
-850 FEVLREDY
+850 FEALKEDY

-863 YGCSFTDIM
+863 YGCSYTDLM

-877 VVAEHQQ
+877 VVAEHQK
-884 SQEELKKY
+884 SQEEIKKY

>member
-12 NNSENEANNPEN
+12 NNPE
-24 EANNSENEP
+24 EDV
-33 LDQKE
+33 LDQDF
-38 LLEDVAEIRQ
+38 LLEKVDEMRDL
-48 MIHQQ
+48 IHQQ
-53 RFAECNPMLFAIIK
+53 RFAECKPMLVAIFE
-67 NCPNQ
+67 NCPNHKQ
-72 QPYIHRLVQGLLS
+72 YMRRLMHGLLT
-85 TVIANLSLFQRK
+85 TVLANMSLLQRK
-97 KMSSVMLGF
+97 KLPDDMLGIV
-106 LKQDAKAIKEFEIPE
+106 KQYVKPSEELDIPE
-121 TTPETRAKL
+121 MTPEARTKFVFGA
-130 VSEAIS
+130 VS
-136 ELDQFLVDVEMDIRS
+136 ELDQLLEDIEMDIRS
-151 ELGVFKDLKKKG
+151 EQGIFKDLKKQG
-163 EEIDVK
+163 EAIDIK

-201 TLYQEWEECR
+201 RLYQEWEEYR
-211 EKIFGRFVSSGHWN
+211 EKIFDRFVSSGYWN
-225 DEERAEVKDTILSP
+225 DEERAVVKDTILSP

-266 TLLYDIYRQ
+266 TLLYDIYRLA
-275 TDDDEVKVRALLGWL
+275 DDDEVKVRALLGWL
-290 LVSMNSSC
+290 LVSTNCGC
-298 YEQHPDFLSFAEQLT
+298 YEQQPDFRSFAEQLT
-313 EDCKNDSDL
+313 EDCKNDPDL

-357 FLGDLKNKVADL
+357 FLGDLKDKVADL

-377 NIFGVEDDEE
+377 NLFEIDEDEE
-387 TSDEESPIR
+387 TSEEESPIR
-396 SVDINTDEDGDPAL
+396 SVDINTDEDGGDNL

-434 FKMLRDQTEF
+434 FKMLRDQTDF

-459 PHITEALGF
+459 PHVTEALGF

-491 SLANLIVSH
+491 SLANLIISH

-515 EDEEDGSKPADEEEI
+515 EDEGDGSEPADEEEI
-530 VNEFFKEPEEHRAK
+530 VNEFFKEPGEHRAK

-559 FYKEKD
+559 FYKGKD

-606 RREFPDMVDVMLE
+606 RREFPDLVEVMLE

-642 HSLRMAVDHFKEMLK
+642 HSLRMAVDHFKKMLK
-657 MQPDM
+657 IKPDM
-662 KPVYLQ
+662 KQVYLQ
-668 LGICYRKLCQV
+668 LGICYRNLIQV

-700 LFELKLE
+700 LFELKLD
-707 KLKFIVMNNRLEE
+707 KLKFIVMNNRFEE

-734 SQMAGALLTQLL
+734 NQMAGALLTQLL
-746 IKIGGEHTEGNFQ
+746 IKIGGEHAEENFQ

-765 DEYFAEVNELF
+765 DEYFAEANELF

-784 SGKDPKNMMMQAMD
+784 EGKDTKNMMMQAMD

-828 KKAVGPFFRA
+828 KKAMGPFFRA
-838 YAYYEDKDQDVF
+838 YAYYVEKDENVF
-850 FEVLREDY
+850 FEALKEDY

-863 YGCSFTDIM
+863 YGCSYTDLM

-884 SQEELKKY
+884 TEDELKKY

>member
-12 NNSENEANNPEN
+12 NNPE
-24 EANNSENEP
+24 EVLA
-33 LDQKE
+33 QKE
-38 LLEDVAEIRQ
+38 LLEDVVEIRQ

-67 NCPNQ
+67 NSPNH

-85 TVIANLSLFQRK
+85 TVIASLSLFQRK
-97 KMSSVMLGF
+97 KISTEMLGF
-106 LKQDAKAIKEFEIPE
+106 LKLDAKAVKEFKIPE
-121 TTPETRAKL
+121 TTPEGRAKL
-130 VSEAIS
+130 VSDAIS
-136 ELDQFLVDVEMDIRS
+136 ELDQFLVDIEMDIRS
-151 ELGVFKDLKKKG
+151 EQGIFKDLKKQG
-163 EEIDVK
+163 EAIDIK
-169 EVKPT
+169 EVKPI

-201 TLYQEWEECR
+201 RLYQEWEEYR
-211 EKIFGRFVSSGHWN
+211 EKIFDRFVSSGYWN
-225 DEERAEVKDTILSP
+225 DEERAVVKDTILSP

-266 TLLYDIYRQ
+266 TLLYDIYRLA
-275 TDDDEVKVRALLGWL
+275 DDDEVKVRALLGWL
-290 LVSMNSSC
+290 LVSTNCGC
-298 YEQHPDFLSFAEQLT
+298 YEQQPDFRSFAEQLT
-313 EDCKNDSDL
+313 EDCKNDPDL

-357 FLGDLKNKVADL
+357 FLGDLKDKVANL
-369 LEADEDMR
+369 LETDEDMQ
-377 NIFGVEDDEE
+377 NIFGIDEDEE
-387 TSDEESPIR
+387 TSEESPIR
-396 SVDINTDEDGDPAL
+396 SVDINTDEDGIPNLD
-410 NVGVDSPL
+410 VDMDSPL

-459 PHITEALGF
+459 PHVTEALGF

-515 EDEEDGSKPADEEEI
+515 EDEGDGSEPADEEEI
-530 VNEFFKEPEEHRAK
+530 VNEFFKEPGEHRAK

-559 FYKEKD
+559 FYTAKD
-565 ELFTILDELDDDK
+565 EIFNILDELDDDK

-606 RREFPDMVDVMLE
+606 RREFPDLVEVMLE

-630 MKGWVCMQKEDD
+630 MKGWVCMQKGDN
-642 HSLRMAVDHFKEMLK
+642 HSLCMAVDHFKKMLK
-657 MQPDM
+657 IKPDM
-662 KPVYLQ
+662 KQVYLQ
-668 LGICYRKLCQV
+668 LGICYRNLIQV

-700 LFELKLE
+700 LFELKLD
-707 KLKFIVMNNRLEE
+707 KLKFIVMNNRFEE

-734 SQMAGALLTQLL
+734 NQMAGALLTQLL
-746 IKIGGEHTEGNFQ
+746 IKIGGEHAEENFL

-765 DEYFAEVNELF
+765 DEYFAEANELF

-784 SGKDPKNMMMQAMD
+784 EGKDTKNMMMQAMD

-828 KKAVGPFFRA
+828 KKAMGPFFRA
-838 YAYYEDKDQDVF
+838 YAYYVEKDENVF
-850 FEVLREDY
+850 FEALKEDY

-863 YGCSFTDIM
+863 YGCSYTDLM

-877 VVAEHQQ
+877 VVAEHQK
-884 SQEELKKY
+884 SQEEIKKY

>member
-12 NNSENEANNPEN
+12 NNPE
-24 EANNSENEP
+24 EDV
-33 LDQKE
+33 LDQDF
-38 LLEDVAEIRQ
+38 LLEKVDEMRQ
-48 MIHQQ
+48 LIHQQ
-53 RFAECNPMLFAIIK
+53 RFSECKPMLVEVFTPFSSNKQYINRLMQNLLTSLFA
-67 NCPNQ
+67 NM
-72 QPYIHRLVQGLLS
+72 
-85 TVIANLSLFQRK
+85 SLFQRK
-97 KMSSVMLGF
+97 KIPDGVFGIPIQHNKS
-106 LKQDAKAIKEFEIPE
+106 FEELDIPE
-121 TTPETRAKL
+121 MTPEARAKYI
-130 VSEAIS
+130 SNAIS
-136 ELDQFLVDVEMDIRS
+136 ELDQLLEDIEMDIRS
-151 ELGVFKDLKKKG
+151 DQGIFKDLKKQG
-163 EEIDVK
+163 EAIDIK

-201 TLYQEWEECR
+201 RLYQEWEEYR
-211 EKIFGRFVSSGHWN
+211 EKIFDRFVSSGYWN
-225 DEERAEVKDTILSP
+225 NEERAVVKDTILSP

-266 TLLYDIYRQ
+266 TLLYDIYRLA
-275 TDDDEVKVRALLGWL
+275 DDDEVKVRALLGWL
-290 LVSMNSSC
+290 LVSTNCGS
-298 YEQHPDFLSFAEQLT
+298 YEQQPDFRSFAEQLT
-313 EDCKNDSDL
+313 EDCKNDPDL

-344 DYTNDIMSSLSKR
+344 DYTNDIMASLSKR
-357 FLGDLKNKVADL
+357 FLDDLRDKVADL

-377 NIFGVEDDEE
+377 NIFGIEDDEE
-387 TSDEESPIR
+387 TSEESPIR
-396 SVDINTDEDGDPAL
+396 SDDTNTDKDRIPNLDADIE
-410 NVGVDSPL
+410 SPL

-515 EDEEDGSKPADEEEI
+515 EDEGDGSEPADEEEI
-530 VNEFFKEPEEHRAK
+530 VNEFFKEPGEHRAK

-606 RREFPDMVDVMLE
+606 RREFPDLVEVMLE

-630 MKGWVCMQKEDD
+630 MKGWVCMQKGDN
-642 HSLRMAVDHFKEMLK
+642 HSLRMAVDHFKKMLK
-657 MQPDM
+657 IKPDM
-662 KPVYLQ
+662 KQVYLQ
-668 LGICYRKLCQV
+668 LGTCYRNLIQV

-700 LFELKLE
+700 LFELKLD
-707 KLKFIVMNNRLEE
+707 KLKFIVMNNRFEE

-734 SQMAGALLTQLL
+734 NQMAGALLTQLL
-746 IKIGGEHTEGNFQ
+746 IKIGGEHAEENFQ

-784 SGKDPKNMMMQAMD
+784 AGKDTKNMMMQAMD

-807 KAAEAYNN
+807 KLAEAYNN

-828 KKAVGPFFRA
+828 KKAMGPFFRV
-838 YAYYEDKDQDVF
+838 YAYYVEKDENVF
-850 FEVLREDY
+850 FEALKEDY

-863 YGCSFTDIM
+863 YGCSYTDLM

-877 VVAEHQQ
+877 VVAEHQK
-884 SQEELKKY
+884 SQEEIKKY

>member
-12 NNSENEANNPEN
+12 NNPE
-24 EANNSENEP
+24 EV
-33 LDQKE
+33 LDQDE
-38 LLEDVAEIRQ
+38 LLEKIDEMRQ
-48 MIHQQ
+48 LIHQQ
-53 RFAECNPMLFAIIK
+53 RFTECKPLLVAVFTPLPSNK
-67 NCPNQ
+67 QYVN
-72 QPYIHRLVQGLLS
+72 RLLQSLL
-85 TVIANLSLFQRK
+85 TALAANMSLFQRK
-97 KMSSVMLGF
+97 KIPDGVFGF
-106 LKQDAKAIKEFEIPE
+106 PLQHIKSFEELDIPE
-121 TTPETRAKL
+121 MTPETRAKYI
-130 VSEAIS
+130 SSAIS
-136 ELDQFLVDVEMDIRS
+136 GLDQLLEDIEMDIRS
-151 ELGVFKDLKKKG
+151 DQGVFKDLKKQG
-163 EEIDVK
+163 EAIDIK

-201 TLYQEWEECR
+201 RLYQEWEEYR
-211 EKIFGRFVSSGHWN
+211 EKIFGRFVSSGHWT
-225 DEERAEVKDTILSP
+225 DEECAAVKDTILSP

-266 TLLYDIYRQ
+266 TLLYGIYRQ

-290 LVSMNSSC
+290 LVSMNSSYC
-298 YEQHPDFLSFAEQLT
+298 EQHPDFRSFAEQLT
-313 EDCKNDSDL
+313 EDCKNDQDL
-322 LAEIIKAQKML
+322 LADIIKAQKML

-369 LEADEDMR
+369 LDADEDMR
-377 NIFGVEDDEE
+377 NLFEIDEDEE
-387 TSDEESPIR
+387 TSEEESPIR
-396 SVDINTDEDGDPAL
+396 SVDINTDEDGVDNL

-434 FKMLRDQTEF
+434 FKMLRDQTDF

-459 PHITEALGF
+459 PHVTEALGF

-491 SLANLIVSH
+491 SLANLIISH

-515 EDEEDGSKPADEEEI
+515 EDEGDGSEPADEEEI
-530 VNEFFKEPEEHRAK
+530 VNEFFKEPGEHRAK

-559 FYKEKD
+559 FYKGKD

-606 RREFPDMVDVMLE
+606 RREFPDMVEVMLE

-642 HSLRMAVDHFKEMLK
+642 HSLRMAVSHFKEMLK

-662 KPVYLQ
+662 KQVYLQ
-668 LGICYRKLCQV
+668 LGICYRNLIQV

-700 LFELKLE
+700 LFELKLD
-707 KLKFIVMNNRLEE
+707 KLKFIVMNNRFEE

-734 SQMAGALLTQLL
+734 NQMAGALLTQLL
-746 IKIGGEHTEGNFQ
+746 IKIGGEHAEENFQ

-765 DEYFAEVNELF
+765 DEYFAEANELF

-784 SGKDPKNMMMQAMD
+784 EGKDTKNMMMQAMD

-828 KKAVGPFFRA
+828 KKALEPFFRA
-838 YAYYEDKDQDVF
+838 YAYYVEKDENVF
-850 FEVLREDY
+850 FEALKEDY

-863 YGCSFTDIM
+863 YGCSYTDLM

-884 SQEELKKY
+884 TEDELKKY

>member
-12 NNSENEANNPEN
+12 NNPE
-24 EANNSENEP
+24 EDV
-33 LDQKE
+33 LDQDF
-38 LLEDVAEIRQ
+38 LLEKVDEMRDL
-48 MIHQQ
+48 IHQQ
-53 RFAECNPMLFAIIK
+53 RFTECKPILVAIFE
-67 NCPNQ
+67 NCPNHKQ
-72 QPYIHRLVQGLLS
+72 YMRRLMHGLLK
-85 TVIANLSLFQRK
+85 TVLANMSLLQCK
-97 KMSSVMLGF
+97 KLPDDMLGF
-106 LKQDAKAIKEFEIPE
+106 LKQYVKPSEELDIPE
-121 TTPETRAKL
+121 MTPEARTKFVFGA
-130 VSEAIS
+130 VS
-136 ELDQFLVDVEMDIRS
+136 ELDQLLVDIEMDIRS
-151 ELGVFKDLKKKG
+151 DQGIFKDLKKQG
-163 EEIDVK
+163 EAIDIK

-201 TLYQEWEECR
+201 RLYQEWEEYR
-211 EKIFGRFVSSGHWN
+211 EKIFDRFVSSGYWN
-225 DEERAEVKDTILSP
+225 NEERAVVKDTILSP

-266 TLLYDIYRQ
+266 TLLYDIYRLA
-275 TDDDEVKVRALLGWL
+275 DDDEVKVRALLGWL
-290 LVSMNSSC
+290 LVSTNCGS
-298 YEQHPDFLSFAEQLT
+298 YEQQPDFRSFAEQLT
-313 EDCKNDSDL
+313 EDCKNDPDL

-344 DYTNDIMSSLSKR
+344 DYTNDIMASLSKR
-357 FLGDLKNKVADL
+357 FLDDLRDKVADL

-377 NIFGVEDDEE
+377 NIFGIEDDEE
-387 TSDEESPIR
+387 TSEESPIR
-396 SVDINTDEDGDPAL
+396 SDDTNTDEDRIPNLDA
-410 NVGVDSPL
+410 DIESPL

-444 FTHLYNWFMPFYLKN
+444 FTHLYNWFMPFYLQN

-500 PNEIPENIVDCYDDP
+500 SNEIPENIVDCYDDP
-515 EDEEDGSKPADEEEI
+515 EDEEDGSESADEEEI
-530 VNEFFKEPEEHRAK
+530 VKEFFNEPEEHRAK

-553 LLRFSK
+553 LMRFSK
-559 FYKEKD
+559 FYTAKD
-565 ELFTILDELDDDK
+565 EIFNIFDELDDDK

-593 FDKYRMAIARYSF
+593 FDKYRMAIARFSF
-606 RREFPDMVDVMLE
+606 RREFPDLVEVMLE

-630 MKGWVCMQKEDD
+630 MKGWVCMQKGDN
-642 HSLRMAVDHFKEMLK
+642 HSLRMAVDHFKKMLK
-657 MQPDM
+657 IKPDM
-662 KPVYLQ
+662 KQVYLQ
-668 LGICYRKLCQV
+668 LGTCYRNLIQV

-700 LFELKLE
+700 LFELKLD
-707 KLKFIVMNNRLEE
+707 KLKFIVMNNRFEE

-734 SQMAGALLTQLL
+734 NQMAGALLTQLL
-746 IKIGGEHTEGNFQ
+746 IKIGGEHAEENFQ

-784 SGKDPKNMMMQAMD
+784 AGKDTKNMMMQAMD

-807 KAAEAYNN
+807 KLAEAYNN

-828 KKAVGPFFRA
+828 KKAMGPFFRV
-838 YAYYEDKDQDVF
+838 YAYYVEKDENVF
-850 FEVLREDY
+850 FEALKEDY

-863 YGCSFTDIM
+863 YGCSYTDLM

-877 VVAEHQQ
+877 VVAEHQK
-884 SQEELKKY
+884 SQEEIKKY

>member
-12 NNSENEANNPEN
+12 NNPE
-24 EANNSENEP
+24 EVLA
-33 LDQKE
+33 QKE
-38 LLEDVAEIRQ
+38 LLEDVVEIRQ

-67 NCPNQ
+67 NSPNH

-85 TVIANLSLFQRK
+85 TVIASLSLFQRK
-97 KMSSVMLGF
+97 KISTEMLGF
-106 LKQDAKAIKEFEIPE
+106 LKLDAKAVKEFKIPE
-121 TTPETRAKL
+121 TTPEGRAKL

-136 ELDQFLVDVEMDIRS
+136 ELDQFLVDIEMDIRS
-151 ELGVFKDLKKKG
+151 EQGIFQDLKKQG
-163 EEIDVK
+163 EEIDIK
-169 EVKPT
+169 EVKST

-201 TLYQEWEECR
+201 RLYQEWEEYR
-211 EKIFGRFVSSGHWN
+211 EKIFDRFVSSGYWN
-225 DEERAEVKDTILSP
+225 DEERAVVKDTILSP

-266 TLLYDIYRQ
+266 TLLYDIYRLA
-275 TDDDEVKVRALLGWL
+275 DDDEVKVRALLGWL
-290 LVSMNSSC
+290 LVSTNCGC
-298 YEQHPDFLSFAEQLT
+298 YEQQPDFRSFAEQLT

-344 DYTNDIMSSLSKR
+344 DYTNDIMASLSKR
-357 FLGDLKNKVADL
+357 FLGDLKDKVANL
-369 LEADEDMR
+369 LEADEDMQ
-377 NIFGVEDDEE
+377 NIFGIEDDEE
-387 TSDEESPIR
+387 TSEESPIR
-396 SVDINTDEDGDPAL
+396 SVDINTDEDGIPNLD
-410 NVGVDSPL
+410 VDMDSPL

-515 EDEEDGSKPADEEEI
+515 EDEGDGSEPADEEEI
-530 VNEFFKEPEEHRAK
+530 VNEFFKEPGEHRAK

-559 FYKEKD
+559 FYKGKD

-606 RREFPDMVDVMLE
+606 RREFPDMVEVMLE

-642 HSLRMAVDHFKEMLK
+642 HSLRMAVSHFKEMLK

-662 KPVYLQ
+662 KQVYLQ
-668 LGICYRKLCQV
+668 LGICYRNLIQV

-700 LFELKLE
+700 LFELKLD
-707 KLKFIVMNNRLEE
+707 KLKFIVMNNRFEE

-734 SQMAGALLTQLL
+734 NQMAGALLTQLL
-746 IKIGGEHTEGNFQ
+746 IKIGGEHAEENFQ

-765 DEYFAEVNELF
+765 DEYFAEANELF

-784 SGKDPKNMMMQAMD
+784 EGKDTKNMMMQAMD

-828 KKAVGPFFRA
+828 KKALEPFFRA
-838 YAYYEDKDQDVF
+838 YAYYVEKDENVF
-850 FEVLREDY
+850 FEALKEDY

-863 YGCSFTDIM
+863 YGCSYTDLM

-884 SQEELKKY
+884 TEDELKKY

>member
-12 NNSENEANNPEN
+12 NNTEEDV
-24 EANNSENEP
+24 
-33 LDQKE
+33 LDQDF
-38 LLEDVAEIRQ
+38 LLEKVDEMRDL
-48 MIHQQ
+48 IHQQ
-53 RFAECNPMLFAIIK
+53 RFTECKPILVAIFE
-67 NCPNQ
+67 NCPNHKQ
-72 QPYIHRLVQGLLS
+72 YMRRLMHGLLK
-85 TVIANLSLFQRK
+85 TVLANMSLLQCK
-97 KMSSVMLGF
+97 KLPDDMLGF
-106 LKQDAKAIKEFEIPE
+106 LKQYVKPSEELDIPE
-121 TTPETRAKL
+121 MTPEARTKFVFGA
-130 VSEAIS
+130 VS
-136 ELDQFLVDVEMDIRS
+136 ELDQLLVDIEMDIRS
-151 ELGVFKDLKKKG
+151 DQGIFKDLKKQG
-163 EEIDVK
+163 EAIDIK

-201 TLYQEWEECR
+201 RLYQEWEEYR
-211 EKIFGRFVSSGHWN
+211 EKIFDRFVSSGYWN
-225 DEERAEVKDTILSP
+225 NEERAVVKDTILSP

-266 TLLYDIYRQ
+266 TLLYDIYRLA
-275 TDDDEVKVRALLGWL
+275 DDDEVKVRALLGWL
-290 LVSMNSSC
+290 LVSTNCGS
-298 YEQHPDFLSFAEQLT
+298 YEQQPDFRSFAEQLT
-313 EDCKNDSDL
+313 EDCKNDPDL

-344 DYTNDIMSSLSKR
+344 DYTNDIMASLSKR
-357 FLGDLKNKVADL
+357 FLDDLRDKVADL

-377 NIFGVEDDEE
+377 NIFGIEDDEE
-387 TSDEESPIR
+387 TSEESPIR
-396 SVDINTDEDGDPAL
+396 SDDTNTDEDRIPNLDA
-410 NVGVDSPL
+410 DIESPL

-500 PNEIPENIVDCYDDP
+500 SSEIPENIVDCYDDP
-515 EDEEDGSKPADEEEI
+515 EDEEDGSESADEEEI
-530 VNEFFKEPEEHRAK
+530 VKEFFNEPEEHRAK

-553 LLRFSK
+553 LMRFSK
-559 FYKEKD
+559 FYTAKD
-565 ELFTILDELDDDK
+565 EIFNIFDELDDDK

-606 RREFPDMVDVMLE
+606 RREFPDLVEVMLE

-630 MKGWVCMQKEDD
+630 MKGWVCMQKGDN
-642 HSLRMAVDHFKEMLK
+642 HSLRMAVDHFKKMLK
-657 MQPDM
+657 IKPDM
-662 KPVYLQ
+662 KQVYLQ
-668 LGICYRKLCQV
+668 LGTCYRNLIQV

-700 LFELKLE
+700 LFELKLD
-707 KLKFIVMNNRLEE
+707 KLKFIVMNNRFEE

-734 SQMAGALLTQLL
+734 NQMAGALLTQLL
-746 IKIGGEHTEGNFQ
+746 IKIGGEHAEENFQ

-784 SGKDPKNMMMQAMD
+784 AGKDTKNMMMQAMD

-807 KAAEAYNN
+807 KLAEAYNN

-828 KKAVGPFFRA
+828 KKAMGPFFRV
-838 YAYYEDKDQDVF
+838 YAYYVEKDENVF
-850 FEVLREDY
+850 FEALKEDY

-863 YGCSFTDIM
+863 YGCSYTDLM

-877 VVAEHQQ
+877 VVAEHQK
-884 SQEELKKY
+884 SQEEIKKY

>member
-12 NNSENEANNPEN
+12 NNPE
-24 EANNSENEP
+24 EDV
-33 LDQKE
+33 LDQDF
-38 LLEDVAEIRQ
+38 LLEKVDEMRQ
-48 MIHQQ
+48 LIHQQ
-53 RFAECNPMLFAIIK
+53 RFTECKPMLVEVFTPFSSNKQYINRLMQSLLTSLFA
-67 NCPNQ
+67 NM
-72 QPYIHRLVQGLLS
+72 
-85 TVIANLSLFQRK
+85 SLFQRK
-97 KMSSVMLGF
+97 KIPDGVFGIPIQHNKS
-106 LKQDAKAIKEFEIPE
+106 FEELDIPE
-121 TTPETRAKL
+121 MTPETRAKY
-130 VSEAIS
+130 IS
-136 ELDQFLVDVEMDIRS
+136 STISGLDQLLVDVEMDIRS
-151 ELGVFKDLKKKG
+151 DQGVFKDLKKLG
-163 EEIDVK
+163 EEIDIK
-169 EVKPT
+169 EVKST

-201 TLYQEWEECR
+201 RLYQEREECR
-211 EKIFGRFVSSGHWN
+211 EKIFGRFVSSGHWT
-225 DEERAEVKDTILSP
+225 DEECAAVKDTILSP

-266 TLLYDIYRQ
+266 TLLYDIYRLA
-275 TDDDEVKVRALLGWL
+275 DDDEVKVRALLGWL
-290 LVSMNSSC
+290 LVSTNCGC
-298 YEQHPDFLSFAEQLT
+298 YEQHPDFRSFAEQLT
-313 EDCKNDSDL
+313 EDCKNDQDL

-369 LEADEDMR
+369 LDADEDMR
-377 NIFGVEDDEE
+377 NLFGIDEDEE
-387 TSDEESPIR
+387 TSEEESPIR
-396 SVDINTDEDGDPAL
+396 SVDINTDEDGVDNL
-410 NVGVDSPL
+410 NVDVDSPL

-434 FKMLRDQTEF
+434 FKMLRDQTDF

-459 PHITEALGF
+459 PHVTEALGF

-491 SLANLIVSH
+491 SLANLIISH

-515 EDEEDGSKPADEEEI
+515 EDEGDGSEPADEEEI
-530 VNEFFKEPEEHRAK
+530 VNEFFKEPGEHRAK

-606 RREFPDMVDVMLE
+606 RREFPDMVEVMLE

-630 MKGWVCMQKEDD
+630 MKGWVCMQKGDD
-642 HSLRMAVDHFKEMLK
+642 HSLRMAVDHFKKMLK
-657 MQPDM
+657 IKPDM
-662 KPVYLQ
+662 KQVYLQ
-668 LGICYRKLCQV
+668 LGICYRNLIQV

-700 LFELKLE
+700 LFELKLD
-707 KLKFIVMNNRLEE
+707 KLKFIVMNNRFEE

-734 SQMAGALLTQLL
+734 NQMAGALLTQLL
-746 IKIGGEHTEGNFQ
+746 IKIGGEHAEENFQ

-776 GSFEKMKK
+776 GSFDKMKK
-784 SGKDPKNMMMQAMD
+784 EGKDTKNMMMQAMD

-807 KAAEAYNN
+807 KLAEAYNN
-815 YSLGLLA
+815 YSQGLLA

-828 KKAVGPFFRA
+828 KKALEPFFRA
-838 YAYYEDKDQDVF
+838 YAYYVEKDENVF
-850 FEVLREDY
+850 FEALKEDY

-863 YGCSFTDIM
+863 YGCSYTDLM

-884 SQEELKKY
+884 TEDELKKY

>member
-12 NNSENEANNPEN
+12 NNPE
-24 EANNSENEP
+24 EDV
-33 LDQKE
+33 LDQDF
-38 LLEDVAEIRQ
+38 LLEKVDEMRDL
-48 MIHQQ
+48 IHQQ
-53 RFAECNPMLFAIIK
+53 RFAECKPMLVAIFE
-67 NCPNQ
+67 NCPNHKQ
-72 QPYIHRLVQGLLS
+72 YMRRLMHGLLT
-85 TVIANLSLFQRK
+85 TVLANMSLLQRK
-97 KMSSVMLGF
+97 KLPDDMLGI
-106 LKQDAKAIKEFEIPE
+106 LKQYVKPSEELDIPE
-121 TTPETRAKL
+121 MTPEARTKFVFGA
-130 VSEAIS
+130 VS
-136 ELDQFLVDVEMDIRS
+136 ELDQLLEDIEMDIRS
-151 ELGVFKDLKKKG
+151 EQGIFKDLKKQG
-163 EEIDVK
+163 EEIDIK
-169 EVKPT
+169 EVKST

-201 TLYQEWEECR
+201 RLYQEWEECR
-211 EKIFGRFVSSGHWN
+211 EKIFGRFVSSGHWT
-225 DEERAEVKDTILSP
+225 DEERAAVKDTILSP

-290 LVSMNSSC
+290 LVSTNCGC
-298 YEQHPDFLSFAEQLT
+298 YEQHPDFRSFAEQLT

-369 LEADEDMR
+369 LDADEDMR
-377 NIFGVEDDEE
+377 NLFGIDEDEE
-387 TSDEESPIR
+387 TSEEESPIR
-396 SVDINTDEDGDPAL
+396 SVDINTDEDGVDNL
-410 NVGVDSPL
+410 NVDVDSPL

-434 FKMLRDQTEF
+434 FKMLRDQTDF

-515 EDEEDGSKPADEEEI
+515 EDEGDGSESADEEEI
-530 VNEFFKEPEEHRAK
+530 VNEFFKEPGEHRAK

-565 ELFTILDELDDDK
+565 EIFTILDELDDDK

-606 RREFPDMVDVMLE
+606 RREFPDLVEVMLE

-630 MKGWVCMQKEDD
+630 MKGWVCMQKEDN
-642 HSLRMAVDHFKEMLK
+642 HSLRMAVDHFKKMLK
-657 MQPDM
+657 IKPDM
-662 KPVYLQ
+662 KQVYLQ
-668 LGICYRKLCQV
+668 LGICYRNLIQV

-700 LFELKLE
+700 LFELKLD
-707 KLKFIVMNNRLEE
+707 KLKFIVMNNRFEE

-734 SQMAGALLTQLL
+734 NQMAGALLTQLL
-746 IKIGGEHTEGNFQ
+746 IKIGGEHAEENFQ

-765 DEYFAEVNELF
+765 DEYFAEMNDIF
-776 GSFEKMKK
+776 GRFEKMKK
-784 SGKDPKNMMMQAMD
+784 SGKDTGNMMMQAMD

-828 KKAVGPFFRA
+828 KKAIEPFYRA
-838 YAYYEDKDQDVF
+838 YAHYVEKDEDVF
-850 FEVLREDY
+850 FEALKEDY

-877 VVAEHQQ
+877 VVAEHHQM
-884 SQEELKKY
+884 EEEFKKY
-892 ADKSE
+892 ADKSV

>member
-12 NNSENEANNPEN
+12 NNPE
-24 EANNSENEP
+24 EVLA
-33 LDQKE
+33 QKE
-38 LLEDVAEIRQ
+38 LLEDVVEIRQ

-67 NCPNQ
+67 NSPNH

-85 TVIANLSLFQRK
+85 TVIASLSLFQRK
-97 KMSSVMLGF
+97 KISTEMLGF
-106 LKQDAKAIKEFEIPE
+106 LKLDAKAVKEFKIPE
-121 TTPETRAKL
+121 TTPEGRAKL
-130 VSEAIS
+130 VSDAIS
-136 ELDQFLVDVEMDIRS
+136 ELDQFLVDIEMDIRS
-151 ELGVFKDLKKKG
+151 EQGIFKDLKKQG
-163 EEIDVK
+163 EAIDIK

-201 TLYQEWEECR
+201 RLYQEWEEYR
-211 EKIFGRFVSSGHWN
+211 EKIFDRFVTAGYWN
-225 DEERAEVKDTILSP
+225 DEERAVVKDTILSP

-266 TLLYDIYRQ
+266 TLLYDIYRLA
-275 TDDDEVKVRALLGWL
+275 DDDEVKVRALLGWL
-290 LVSMNSSC
+290 LVSTNCGC
-298 YEQHPDFLSFAEQLT
+298 YEQHPDFRSFAEQLT
-313 EDCKNDSDL
+313 EDCKNDPDL

-344 DYTNDIMSSLSKR
+344 DYTNDIMASLSKR
-357 FLGDLKNKVADL
+357 FLGDLKDKVADL

-377 NIFGVEDDEE
+377 NIFEIDEDEE
-387 TSDEESPIR
+387 TSEESPIR
-396 SVDINTDEDGDPAL
+396 SVDINTDEDGIDNLDA
-410 NVGVDSPL
+410 DIERPL

-515 EDEEDGSKPADEEEI
+515 EDEEDGSVSADEEEI
-530 VNEFFKEPEEHRAK
+530 VKEFFNEPEEHRAK

-553 LLRFSK
+553 LMRFSK
-559 FYKEKD
+559 FYTAKD
-565 ELFTILDELDDDK
+565 EIFNILDELDDDK

-606 RREFPDMVDVMLE
+606 RREFPDLVEVMLE

-630 MKGWVCMQKEDD
+630 MKGWVGMQKGDN
-642 HSLRMAVDHFKEMLK
+642 HGLCMAVDHFKKMLK
-657 MQPDM
+657 IKPDM
-662 KPVYLQ
+662 KQVYLQ
-668 LGICYRKLCQV
+668 LGICYRNLIQM

-700 LFELKLE
+700 LFELKLD
-707 KLKFIVMNNRLEE
+707 KLKFIVMNNRFEE

-734 SQMAGALLTQLL
+734 NQMAGALLTQLL
-746 IKIGGEHTEGNFQ
+746 IKIGGEHAEENFQ

-784 SGKDPKNMMMQAMD
+784 EGKDTKNMMMQAMD

-807 KAAEAYNN
+807 KLAEAYNN

-828 KKAVGPFFRA
+828 KKAMGPFFRA
-838 YAYYEDKDQDVF
+838 YAYYVEKDENVF
-850 FEVLREDY
+850 FEALKEDY
-858 KWLKN
+858 KWLKS
-863 YGCSFTDIM
+863 YGCSYTDLM

-877 VVAEHQQ
+877 VVAEHQK
-884 SQEELKKY
+884 SQEEIKKY

>member
-12 NNSENEANNPEN
+12 NNPE
-24 EANNSENEP
+24 EDV
-33 LDQKE
+33 LDQDF
-38 LLEDVAEIRQ
+38 LLEKVDEMRDL
-48 MIHQQ
+48 IHQQ
-53 RFAECNPMLFAIIK
+53 RFTECKPILVAIFE
-67 NCPNQ
+67 NCPNHKQ
-72 QPYIHRLVQGLLS
+72 YMRRLMHGLLK
-85 TVIANLSLFQRK
+85 TVLANMSLLQCK
-97 KMSSVMLGF
+97 KLPDDMLGF
-106 LKQDAKAIKEFEIPE
+106 LKQYVKPSEELDIPE
-121 TTPETRAKL
+121 MTPEARTKFVFGA
-130 VSEAIS
+130 VS
-136 ELDQFLVDVEMDIRS
+136 ELDQLLVDIEMDIRS
-151 ELGVFKDLKKKG
+151 DQGIFKDLKKQG
-163 EEIDVK
+163 EAIDIK

-201 TLYQEWEECR
+201 RLYQEWEEYR
-211 EKIFGRFVSSGHWN
+211 EKIFDRFVSSGYWN
-225 DEERAEVKDTILSP
+225 NEERAVVKDTILSP

-266 TLLYDIYRQ
+266 TLLYDIYRLA
-275 TDDDEVKVRALLGWL
+275 DDDEVKVRALLGWL
-290 LVSMNSSC
+290 LVSTNCGS
-298 YEQHPDFLSFAEQLT
+298 YEQQPDFRSFAEQLT
-313 EDCKNDSDL
+313 EDCKNDPDL

-344 DYTNDIMSSLSKR
+344 DYTNDIMASLSKR
-357 FLGDLKNKVADL
+357 FLDDLRDKVADL

-377 NIFGVEDDEE
+377 NIFGIEDDEE
-387 TSDEESPIR
+387 TSEESPIR
-396 SVDINTDEDGDPAL
+396 SDDTNTDKDRIPNLDADIE
-410 NVGVDSPL
+410 SPL

-500 PNEIPENIVDCYDDP
+500 SNEIPENIVDCYDDP
-515 EDEEDGSKPADEEEI
+515 EDEEDGSESADEEEI
-530 VNEFFKEPEEHRAK
+530 VKEFFNEPEEHRAK

-553 LLRFSK
+553 LMRFSK
-559 FYKEKD
+559 FYTAKD
-565 ELFTILDELDDDK
+565 EIFNILDELDDDK

-606 RREFPDMVDVMLE
+606 RREFPDLVEVMLE

-630 MKGWVCMQKEDD
+630 MKGWVCMQKGDN
-642 HSLRMAVDHFKEMLK
+642 HSLRMAVDHFKKMLK
-657 MQPDM
+657 IKPDM
-662 KPVYLQ
+662 KQVYLQ
-668 LGICYRKLCQV
+668 LGTCYRNLIQV

-700 LFELKLE
+700 LFELKLD
-707 KLKFIVMNNRLEE
+707 KLKFIVMNNRFEE

-734 SQMAGALLTQLL
+734 NQMAGALLTQLL
-746 IKIGGEHTEGNFQ
+746 IKIGGEHAEENFQ

-776 GSFEKMKK
+776 GNFEKMKK
-784 SGKDPKNMMMQAMD
+784 AGKDTKNMMMQAMD

-807 KAAEAYNN
+807 KLAEAYNN

-828 KKAVGPFFRA
+828 KKAMGPFFRV
-838 YAYYEDKDQDVF
+838 YAYYVEKDENVF
-850 FEVLREDY
+850 FEALKEDY

-863 YGCSFTDIM
+863 YGCSYTDLM

-877 VVAEHQQ
+877 VVAEHQK
-884 SQEELKKY
+884 SQEEIKKY

>member
-1 MSEEVNLSEES
+1 MSEEVNLSEKS
-12 NNSENEANNPEN
+12 NNSEKEANNPE
-24 EANNSENEP
+24 EV

-106 LKQDAKAIKEFEIPE
+106 LKQDAKAIKEFKIPE

-151 ELGVFKDLKKKG
+151 ELGVFKDLKKQG
-163 EEIDVK
+163 EGIDIK

-183 MLFLNHDLSKE
+183 MLFLNNDLSKE

-211 EKIFGRFVSSGHWN
+211 EKIFGRFVSSGYWN

-387 TSDEESPIR
+387 TSEEESPIR

-515 EDEEDGSKPADEEEI
+515 EDEGDGSESADEEEI
-530 VNEFFKEPEEHRAK
+530 VNEFFNEPEEHRAK

-565 ELFTILDELDDDK
+565 ELFTILDELDDGK

-630 MKGWVCMQKEDD
+630 MQGWVCMQRGDACG
-642 HSLRMAVDHFKEMLK
+642 LALAVDHFKEMLK

-662 KPVYLQ
+662 KQVYLQ
-668 LGICYRKLCQV
+668 LGICYRGLIQV

-700 LFELKLE
+700 LFELKLD
-707 KLKFIVMNNRLEE
+707 KLKFIVMNKRFEE

-746 IKIGGEHTEGNFQ
+746 IRIGGEHAEENLQ

-765 DEYFAEVNELF
+765 DEYFAETNELF
-776 GSFEKMKK
+776 SNLKKMKK
-784 SGKDPKNMMMQAMD
+784 SGPDVLMKAMG

-807 KAAEAYNN
+807 KLAEAFNN

-822 LIEHQP
+822 LMEHQP
-828 KKAVGPFFRA
+828 KKAVEPFFRA
-838 YAYYEDKDQDVF
+838 YAYYVENDKNVF
-850 FEVLREDY
+850 LETLKGDY

-863 YGCSFTDIM
+863 YGCSYTDLM

-877 VVAEHQQ
+877 VVAEQQ
-884 SQEELKKY
+884 QTEEEIKKY

>member
-12 NNSENEANNPEN
+12 NNPE
-24 EANNSENEP
+24 EV
-33 LDQKE
+33 LDQDE
-38 LLEDVAEIRQ
+38 LLEKIDEMRQ
-48 MIHQQ
+48 LIHQQ
-53 RFAECNPMLFAIIK
+53 RFTECKPLLVAVFTPLPSNK
-67 NCPNQ
+67 QYVN
-72 QPYIHRLVQGLLS
+72 RLLQSLL
-85 TVIANLSLFQRK
+85 TALAANMSLFQRK
-97 KMSSVMLGF
+97 KIPDGVFGF
-106 LKQDAKAIKEFEIPE
+106 PLQHIKSFEELDIPE
-121 TTPETRAKL
+121 MTPETRAKYI
-130 VSEAIS
+130 SSAIS
-136 ELDQFLVDVEMDIRS
+136 GLDQLLEDIEMDIRS
-151 ELGVFKDLKKKG
+151 DQGVFKDLKKQG
-163 EEIDVK
+163 EAIDIK

-201 TLYQEWEECR
+201 RLYQEWEEYR
-211 EKIFGRFVSSGHWN
+211 EKIFGRFVSSGHWT
-225 DEERAEVKDTILSP
+225 DEECAAVKDSILSP

-290 LVSMNSSC
+290 LVSTNSSYC
-298 YEQHPDFLSFAEQLT
+298 EQHPDFRSFAEQLT
-313 EDCKNDSDL
+313 EDCKNDQDL
-322 LAEIIKAQKML
+322 LADIIKAQKML

-369 LEADEDMR
+369 LDADEDMR
-377 NIFGVEDDEE
+377 NLFEIDEDEE
-387 TSDEESPIR
+387 TSEEESPIR
-396 SVDINTDEDGDPAL
+396 SVDINTDEDGVDNL

-434 FKMLRDQTEF
+434 FKMLRDQTDF

-459 PHITEALGF
+459 PHVTEALGF

-491 SLANLIVSH
+491 SLANLIISH

-515 EDEEDGSKPADEEEI
+515 EDEGDGSEPADEEEI
-530 VNEFFKEPEEHRAK
+530 VNEFFKEPGEHRAK

-559 FYKEKD
+559 FYKGKD

-606 RREFPDMVDVMLE
+606 RREFPDMVEVMLE

-642 HSLRMAVDHFKEMLK
+642 HSLRMAVSHFKEMLK

-662 KPVYLQ
+662 KQVYLQ
-668 LGICYRKLCQV
+668 LGICYRNLIQV

-700 LFELKLE
+700 LFELKLD
-707 KLKFIVMNNRLEE
+707 KLKFIVMNNRFEE

-734 SQMAGALLTQLL
+734 NQMAGALLTQLL
-746 IKIGGEHTEGNFQ
+746 IKIGGEHAEENFQ

-765 DEYFAEVNELF
+765 DEYFAEANELF

-784 SGKDPKNMMMQAMD
+784 EGKDTKNMMMQAMD

-828 KKAVGPFFRA
+828 KKALEPFFRA
-838 YAYYEDKDQDVF
+838 YAYYVEKDENVF
-850 FEVLREDY
+850 FEALKEDY
-858 KWLKN
+858 KWLKK
-863 YGCSFTDIM
+863 YGCSYTDLM

-884 SQEELKKY
+884 TEDELKKY